1 MEALEVVEET
11 SDDSFPL
18 GFPEV
23 GTWNST
29 HNVAFN
35 DMNLDARM
43 IWLLASLLTTITW
56 VTYITFYNSR
66 VIGMLI
72 TKIANRWFIKGA
84 YFKIGSVALNPLAG
98 KIMFRD
104 FVYITYDYTV
114 RAQDGYFIFR
124 WWRSYVPKDVS
135 EDLSHSDTRLSVQL
149 NGYELHIY
157 NRSDL
162 YDTLEKTFG
171 LEPSLLIPTDV
182 ASNEERNKLKEHH
195 MNLENARQSQRIQNV
210 KNSEAMQATTWRDL
224 IPVIKIDIC
233 SGRFVFGN
241 RLTPTTLSISVEE
254 ARCTYSTKPAVCRLD
269 HFMHFVK
276 AKVENAKVLFC
287 PSPKYTGLIDEPP
300 RYMGEGFVVMM
311 SNQMDLYFYMDEPG
325 VVPEQ
330 PVQIVLPNGD
340 VVEPSPPVWGINAR
354 CLKGTDFSYGPWADR
369 QRDHLYKYFY
379 PSDWKEAEVT
389 PTPQPGE
396 LRSYQSFDVT
406 LCVLNEATID
416 ILFSKEKETN
426 AMHITVGPASYVEVT
441 IPWVTQP
448 DGYTSKIQGQLFHVE
463 ATTSLQYRSLAEFES
478 LEYKVRIHYPTK
490 WNAPQDW
497 NISLSGCKTSAFIVY
512 KHKCFF
518 QDLIEDWANK
528 ARPDILSFVPYTC
541 NFSIRLNEFEILML
555 CNEYNWIDCSSANQ
569 ENNHLAF
576 CGDVFEMSFALPFD
590 DFLPKTVT
598 LKFWIHGEGL
608 DLSLYVP
615 EVSTVRPIVLAID
628 ENARLLTREGKLI
641 RRPELYAKKWRK
653 ICQRSAGWIDCWAVP
668 ILALSIQYV
677 YHPVPPLGP
686 DPQADITTPEKE
698 EILLSPMRIPK
709 VRKSPVSSWQQ
720 PPEQYSNFDPGTL
733 PADHVTV
740 ELEIGSSVLMAY
752 GNVLRNFINLKEN
765 IFGEDQN
772 FTDMEQSNVNTK
784 EPGATQLNPKDQLLA
799 KEKELANKSISETQA
814 PEEKRKPFDPRLYRP
829 LEVMVSVIVHD
840 IQAHVMKNCNDDDPP
855 CPVVLIERFGFEMN
869 KRYHETT
876 LQVLVSPSYLLASDC
891 LQRSQREQ
899 HINQGHLLL
908 SAVQVRGH
916 AMFSNEGCALDE
928 DTLEYSWLVEVQLG
942 KLTGKLTLPQLVN
955 VVTGLE
961 TLILLAIDPEN
972 CLKSPKTVRNCHH
985 GVPSNLCPQ
994 TKEEKKYKCP
1004 SSEDIK
1010 YKMTRVSVD
1019 AVDVYLIE
1027 SGTAL
1032 HAWISPIRLAN
1043 CNLHGQRVK
1052 SGISGLLPSILL
1064 RLFMLHTTNSS
1075 FNTNTTGSNR
1085 SGKVRRAQDQDS
1097 LKSQEAGGS
1106 HHATHGKPG
1115 KRSSNSFS
1123 RRDSRE
1129 DATRKLRDSF
1139 SEAHAKRTPDTAE
1152 LCENWVE
1159 VGCTSLG
1166 PILLE
1171 GASALPIPDHELH
1184 LVQHNFLREHD
1195 AKFKRLWFLWS
1206 HNGSA
1211 LSSGSEISR
1220 CGCIG
1225 GCVFFGS
1232 NRNGQKFFK
1241 PKAQDVHDNY
1251 NIARY
1256 FIINNNKDFGFGE
1269 SILHQGQLV
1278 FHTPPYSLH
1287 CVSLYDTADFN
1298 GKGRLYR
1305 PAGDLRNGSLKKSEL
1320 CSLPDG
1326 TRFKIGASGT
1336 GGVEK
1341 PEMSSRN
1348 KSRESIGS
1356 PNTLERRSKR
1366 YPCSRQT
1373 SVEVPY
1379 ARLLDSPSKKLQ
1391 MQHEAAAGDTGTGNR
1406 RGSDSNRL
1414 RVSPPKTSISD
1425 SRLTG
1430 DILDDDQEIPDEMS
1444 HSAPHSHPLEFE
1456 IADIA
1461 LHSQGLCDHL
1471 PREVQRTISLTSEN
1485 PSEMFFSAE
1494 EDISNVMSQRGSM
1507 KQRNSANSGSVVLS
1521 GKKRFSS
1528 DLSIGAQNENGSHT
1542 LPTYRSDLEIHAP
1555 DGNKT
1560 LPKRPQST
1568 TELNE
1573 DARRIHGLATPIRK
1587 ITNISSRPE
1596 YRHFVHDADSRGSS
1610 SGTPSLSS
1618 NSFISA
1624 MSSQEDVAL
1633 VNLHQQVNR
1642 PIIDSPL
1649 LMASYLNHLSQVK
1662 CFNWNGCS
1670 FPLGPDV
1677 FSTPLFHENEDGG
1690 LTYIGSKML
1699 PHFDLYSCWRE
1710 IKVVPRYENAT
1721 GSNSSAT
1728 FMGGPKSHPWDP
1740 SVLLKEEES
1749 DKTTN
1754 GFDDGEFMS
1763 LQAEGG
1769 AACTSVVARL
1779 KGQLNVFLTPL
1790 LLEGLQRM
1798 VEAAIPTIQSM
1809 HLLSVVN
1816 FIHTSC
1822 IAKVNNDN
1830 ILKRDQSLS
1839 YWSQVHSN
1847 SKRSTTERHLQG
1859 PGDSFLSD
1867 VYEESIS
1874 TKTQGLIVLP
1884 KVSITMLQSSIVEE
1898 VISVAALDNVQDLS
1912 CVSLLT
1918 FYMEGISTKFHL
1930 GKTTRASMHNVY
1942 IQQTVQSGSSHKKG
1956 GIMKGTRA
1964 LLAHLSSQTRP
1975 DNVQGEPIL
1984 IETSE
1989 KQLEEL
1995 VITLDIGRA
2004 HAQLRRLKTEGQS
2017 CAQDSPIIVTAIPEH
2032 KSKVL
2037 FECLK
2042 MPESTGIESIGYIMF
2057 ECGLEGVGVKIVKR
2071 SHFVKSENSKEELA
2085 EMAGAAAGADGGP
2098 ATGGFNLNDLVGQA
2112 DGAGGAGAST
2122 SGDGGAT
2129 SKAEA
2134 AWRLITKKPP
2144 TPKTPKASDNA
2155 TGESSSGDQR
2165 KSTPKPPDE
2174 DVEKGASTANNQ
2186 GAANAQ
2192 KSSGTNSKDGY
2203 DKVLSNVKETDK
2215 TSSCVIELKSVW
2227 FNFAAPPCVPI
2238 TRKIDLTRLDW
2249 NLLSTASPAITAW
2262 MNPSNRLAIKIVAL
2276 MKALHTRQTAGAA
2289 CLMAE
2294 AMDNEK
2300 IQRNPK
2306 IKKSRYANNYTLLSK
2321 TLQEDPSCQLC
2332 YIMQKLV
2339 LDEGVQRIEPIFR
2352 QADVPHL
2359 NTLRQGII
2367 VLSRQWKN
2375 TLYNPILFEHQYK
2388 NKLARPI
2395 NVTFSFPQNEE
2406 EAENDECE
2414 GDVEMGAFAGVGENP
2429 EESENALLLGQTQHH
2444 RTHIENNQYGGLSYG
2459 NHEAGNQGTA
2469 SQRSTSTSPN
2479 IHLPRRGLSKVHSK
2493 ASNYSHGNSSR
2504 SSIQMLPII
2513 SGLVEK
2519 QVPEFEYGALQEGS
2533 LSSTNSVNKYWLD
2546 AGNNKEDFYFWMAKQ
2561 QDNKKK
2567 EHFAAKEHARPAPP
2581 KMAGHSGQTRSGIMQ
2596 DSIKLLDAHLIFEP
2610 LLTCLGVMPQ
2620 QMINKFSNA
2629 DISSLENLGT
2639 NMSLIGT
2646 FDSIRVDIVVSEA
2659 GDKKNSA
2666 QKPAKMSKKSN
2677 GGRASIMMD
2686 TPLFLCER
2694 VGVELEVLKMSDGM
2708 VDQARQNVIYMSRRQ
2723 MKKHTSTVINFSLNV
2738 RFISQQVNMPLLRL
2752 LHQIC
2757 NMYQN
2762 VKDAQNEFHD
2772 QPELSKKSQTK
2783 DECSLA
2789 SEPTDILPFNS
2800 VSERFG
2806 HGENYS
2812 DERYDKFNETM
2823 PTMPARPRP
2832 GGLGPII
2839 QLTPSPNAKNRPQSF
2854 AQKLRSTGKSVK
2866 GKLGY
2871 TNLNE
2876 SSSSPL
2882 RDSPTMSLHEQH
2894 ILKMATESK
2903 ASLNGACATSVSG
2916 DYQNTLTKAGM
2927 PTSMAP
2933 MLETPNCW
2941 KTIYHLLEL
2950 YGTMPETKTVVQRS
2964 SLNEHKSKQAGFAN
2978 DEDDLASAPTPLP
2991 QHREMLL
2998 VDGPSQERTRL
3009 IVFGVAKIHKTRLL
3023 ATLSGLK
3030 LESEITTLN
3039 STATWRKK
3047 ARPVSLECSL
3057 TGQVGRA
3064 MIVLLEGVAPSQQTV
3079 VKVTVGKS
3087 QTLYSSLSK
3096 RGKDKNSGLLSI
3108 GAVNID
3114 IPQHPVALHGM
3125 MTRSSKQ
3132 LSSTLQELRVKRN
3145 SGRSTLRSHTAEEPE
3160 SPFHARHSGGA
3171 SSGAGVASEMRERTV
3186 SGGGGGG
3193 VGGGGAFHQQTQQAA
3208 RRAAH
3213 MAQSKTGTASQHQNG
3228 LLQPLVMQFNVL
3240 LQSLSINAALLPS
3253 LQAQYR
3259 MNHVSSMGVTGQR
3272 AKFVIDLPTH
3282 TLSFNTK
3289 IQNEMNLPSEACIGL
3304 PPVHVLAE
3312 YIPDHRQDHTEN
3324 IEGIVLRQ
3332 GGYVNASAEIGEFE
3346 RCLTTDLLN
3355 HLVFVQKVFM
3365 REINE
3370 VLQKVYGGEKPV
3382 PLWTEESGDSASGV
3396 QESSLK
3402 RILFSINISMKR
3414 IQLTATTPCS
3424 SAVRF
3429 ETGTLE
3435 LQLSNRVKNLGDLS
3449 NRKLFFKAHIDF
3461 NLSLGQI
3468 IRNVIFDEAEP
3479 EFQQYAF
3486 FHTTIGLRNAFQDE
3500 LLNED
3505 KELILLTLKRPLVYV
3520 QPIAVDKAI
3529 LVWLNYKN
3537 AYEYWAEK
3545 RANLCH
3551 EHVQH
3556 SQYGQYSG
3564 AGSAFAQQQPNPQV
3578 FDRVAFGQIASSN
3591 LSTLFLQLTVE
3602 DMGICLPLK
3611 QVNTTTFG
3619 SRSYQDFDAKGAVV
3633 ITLENT
3639 IISACNSGALVS
3651 KGKFQG
3657 LCLRFADDFE
3667 TNLDDWKPNN
3677 GEPIMNVCVVSE
3689 GTFEVCSRTTAA
3701 KKGENAKWLLNVKWQ
3716 MEGVDIH
3723 LDVNIGK
3730 QLSSLGHTLTMLTGF
3745 EEDETQMES
3754 PDSDEGDQSCRDTFV
3769 RRRGD
3774 FDNLPAFV
3782 FDPTIDSKKRSFMM
3796 EKEMAEQLKII
3807 NDLRTL
3813 GASHNT
3819 VAHEERRLQELQAIC
3834 YKYFR
3839 RDMIQK
3845 WKRPSLRRSL
3855 KNYSRSH
3862 SYIGAG
3868 PPGSVGSVG
3877 MPQSLD
3883 NGSYAGRRLDTI
3895 ASNDE
3900 ISSLQ
3905 STPASCHSRS
3915 ASLKQSGG
3923 GGGSV
3928 AGVGRGLNA
3937 LGRVTFTEAMRQTS
3951 LPNADTDTETAD
3963 NELDW
3968 RGDITPS
3975 EIDVDG
3981 TSVEMRRKHG
3991 HNQKQPEPNIDFELD
4006 IKVLVNSGKC
4016 VLHTKDTGEERAQGY
4031 GGSSGAAPASSVKSH
4046 KRERS
4051 IGNDWGSPT
4060 PSRRQRDKSK
4070 LRYNANALLADLTI
4084 FHIPGLDV
4092 KLHYQSRTLAEQL
4105 TGEQQV
4111 PHSRRMGSKR
4121 ATLSAWMTLQSIP
4134 EETIISPHILEFLE
4148 QTLEPI
4154 PARQPS
4160 SVPPTPSHNAGVN
4173 LDILPANY
4181 VTYASFPVDVIVYF
4195 HMQPST
4201 FRFSCLPVSRVECML
4216 QLPSL
4221 DIVFSSKRS
4230 SEEENTGNLGHSGH
4244 PEQPL
4249 PTGGLSVTGCLADFN
4264 VFIFHPY
4271 GGKKTSKET
4280 QFSPLSDSERKDS
4293 LSINVEFVKFHITR
4307 CRKVYIEPLPSSK
4320 RSLDQSRAVIRFSTI
4335 VDIGSASFKYD
4346 MRRLT
4351 EILAF
4356 PKAWYRRRIVRR
4368 LFLGDLSVHQ
4378 QQQQQQQQQGDAST
4392 PVTPTPSED
4401 ASRAKDKMR
4410 LDFDAQPS
4418 QQQLGHFGAVRKLK
4432 NLGKSS
4438 SAESSGTPPS
4448 EKNQITAWETLVL
4461 FAVNFTKLNVQMNI
4475 GNVCGNV
4482 VWLTK
4487 DFRSDGRLSIGSTGY
4502 KNMYA
4507 GIYLGGSALD
4517 AKGGI
4522 VGGSFE
4528 VNKINKRFHIKEEAG
4543 MEPYH
4548 TMGLSFMAMELRLDY
4563 MGTSVL
4569 MTRISSF
4576 SAAMKDEWRTAAQAA
4591 AAPSHGKDQARAL
4604 IFIHGDL
4611 TWDQLQIMI
4620 SKSTTADLLKMYFKL
4635 EEFFTQQFKSSKRVF
4650 SSLEPRLQDRSASI
4664 KRRQQFKK
4672 KAAGNGEL
4680 AAPVQIQG
4688 LIGENTDA
4696 RHHRHW
4702 QKPLA
4707 HAVGL
4712 VVPSLV
4718 TRLPRHGNVLGGTVE
4733 LRGQNISL
4741 ACFHGIN
4748 FKSKSWA
4755 LFSLRSPSINFAT
4768 EARQV
4773 DDEVL
4778 VTQTLTSCLG
4788 QTTEVQ
4794 QQQNHS
4800 MAIVSRIS
4808 RNIIFPPQF
4817 KTLNEWFHYAFA
4829 NSEIDAVDR
4838 FPILEC
4844 EREIASNSI
4853 ERTRASGSSSASKA
4867 QEHNH
4872 NREVI
4877 FALPSL
4883 QLHFKTEHKQGPT
4896 TPEPSENKPE
4906 VLCSFITEFDDHI
4919 FVTVDAD
4926 AFFFLHDLIT
4936 SYVTEKEKVIGAQ
4949 SARAASPNLSQKANL
4964 KPYLTEEILKE
4975 KKAGASNTNLTAHGQ
4990 QMSASKSSLDP
5001 LQGGSHSS
5009 LSSTAANVTGATGTT
5024 TNTTTT
5030 TTTGATAATTSGTG
5044 TGNATATAAS
5054 TSSST
5059 ATATGAT
5066 GSTHDTTDGK
5076 QPPENAP
5083 PSFDLESFVRDWR
5096 HFECQTW
5103 HLEPTVRLLSWA
5115 GKSIEPYGVDY
5126 ILNKLGFSHARTTIP
5141 KWLQRGFMDPLDK
5154 VQALMML
5161 QLLLMVRENKMEQR
5175 DGGSGS
5181 GSGSSKQQNHRPP
5194 TN

>member
-1 MEALEVVEET
+1 MEMVVEE
-11 SDDSFPL
+11 SDNNF
-18 GFPEV
+18 GFPEA
-23 GTWNST
+23 GNWNNTS
-29 HNVAFN
+29 HIPLEN
-35 DMNLDARM
+35 MKIDAPM
-43 IWLLASLLTTITW
+43 IWLLCSLLTSITW

-66 VIGMLI
+66 LVGVFI
-72 TKIANRWFIKGA
+72 TKIVNRWYIKGA

-104 FVYITYDYTV
+104 FVYITFDYSV
-114 RAQDGYFIFR
+114 RVQDGYFIFR

-149 NGYELHIY
+149 NGFELHTY

-162 YDTLEKTFG
+162 YDQLEKTFG
-171 LEPSLLIPTDV
+171 LKPSLLIPTDNLT
-182 ASNEERNKLKEHH
+182 AEERSKLKEHT
-195 MNLENARQSQRIQNV
+195 MNMENARQSKRESV
-210 KNSEAMQATTWRDL
+210 KNSEAMKATTWRDL
-224 IPVIKIDIC
+224 IPVIKMDIC

-254 ARCTYSTKPAVCRLD
+254 AHCTYSTKPAVCRLD
-269 HFMHFVK
+269 NFMHFVK
-276 AKVENAKVLFC
+276 ANIENAKVMFA
-287 PSPKYTGLIDEPP
+287 PSPKYTGLVDEPP

-311 SNQMDLYFYMDEPG
+311 CNQMELYFYMDEPG
-325 VVPEQ
+325 VVPEE
-330 PVQIVLPNGD
+330 PVLIILANGD
-340 VVEPSPPVWGINAR
+340 VVEPSPPVWGINIK

-369 QRDHLYKYFY
+369 QRDHLFKFFY
-379 PSDWKEAEVT
+379 PPDWQEMKVT
-389 PTPQPGE
+389 PTPKPGE

-406 LCVLNEATID
+406 LCVLSEATID
-416 ILFSKEKETN
+416 ILFSKDKETN

-441 IPWVTQP
+441 IPWVTHS

-463 ATTSLQYRSLAEFES
+463 ATTSLQYRSLAELES
-478 LEYKVRIHYPTK
+478 LEYKVRIHYPTR

-497 NISLSGCKTSAFIVY
+497 SIALTGCKATAFIVY

-518 QDLIEDWANK
+518 QDLIEDWASK
-528 ARPDILSFVPYTC
+528 ARPDILAFVPYTC
-541 NFSIRLNEFEILML
+541 KFNILLNEFELLTL

-576 CGDVFEMSFALPFD
+576 CGDVFDMSFALPFD

-615 EVSTVRPIVLAID
+615 EVSSTRPIVLAID
-628 ENARLLTREGKLI
+628 ENARLLTRGGKVKS
-641 RRPELYAKKWRK
+641 RPELYTKKWRK
-653 ICQRSAGWIDCWAVP
+653 ICQRSAGWIDCWTVP
-668 ILALSIQYV
+668 IVALSIQYV

-709 VRKSPVSSWQQ
+709 IRKSPVSNWQK
-720 PPEQYSNFDPGTL
+720 PEQHKFDPATL
-733 PADHVTV
+733 AADQVTV
-740 ELEIGSSVLMAY
+740 ELEIGSSVLMCY
-752 GNVLRNFINLKEN
+752 GNVLRDFINLKEN

-772 FTDMEQSNVNTK
+772 FTDMEQSNVQLK
-784 EPGATQLNPKDQLLA
+784 ESNSTSTTTNPKDQLLS
-799 KEKELANKSISETQA
+799 KEKDMATKSISEVTV
-814 PEEKRKPFDPRLYRP
+814 PEEKQKPFDPRLYRP
-829 LEVMVSVIVHD
+829 LEVIVSLIIHD
-840 IQAHVMKNCNDDDPP
+840 IQAHIMKNCNENDPP

-876 LQVLVSPSYLLASDC
+876 LQVLVSPSYLITSD
-891 LQRSQREQ
+891 LVVRPNRDK

-942 KLTGKLTLPQLVN
+942 KLSGKLTLPQLCN
-955 VVTGLE
+955 VVVGLE
-961 TLILLAIDPEN
+961 TLVLLAVDPEN

-985 GVPSNLCPQ
+985 GVPSNQCPH
-994 TKEEKKYKCP
+994 TKEENKYKCP
-1004 SSEDIK
+1004 SAEDIK
-1010 YKMTRVSVD
+1010 YKMTRVSID

-1032 HAWISPIRLAN
+1032 HAWVSPIRLAN

-1064 RLFMLHTTNSS
+1064 RLFMHNGSSYSNLTNSY
-1075 FNTNTTGSNR
+1075 NTNTTGSNR
-1085 SGKVRRAQDQDS
+1085 SGKMRRSEQDS
-1097 LKSQEAGGS
+1097 IKSEQQQS
-1106 HHATHGKPG
+1106 QHNIGKP

-1123 RRDSRE
+1123 QRRDSRE
-1129 DATRKLRDSF
+1129 ESNRKLRDSF
-1139 SEAHAKRTPDTAE
+1139 SECKRAYETE
-1152 LCENWVE
+1152 FFENWIE

-1171 GASALPIPDHELH
+1171 GASALPIPDHKLH
-1184 LVQHNFLREHD
+1184 IVQHNFLREHD
-1195 AKFKRLWFLWS
+1195 AKYKRLWFLWNANS
-1206 HNGSA
+1206 SNATPA
-1211 LSSGSEISR
+1211 LPPSTGTEISR

-1225 GCVFFGS
+1225 GCAFFGS
-1232 NRNGQKFFK
+1232 NRNGLKFFK
-1241 PKAQDVHDNY
+1241 PSAQDIQDNY

-1256 FIINNNKDFGFGE
+1256 FIINNNKDYGFGE

-1287 CVSLYDTADFN
+1287 SVALHDSADFN
-1298 GKGRLYR
+1298 GKGKHYW
-1305 PAGDLRNGSLKKSEL
+1305 PAVELRNGSLKKSEL
-1320 CSLPDG
+1320 CSKDVGGKL
-1326 TRFKIGASGT
+1326 KIGNAI
-1336 GGVEK
+1336 
-1341 PEMSSRN
+1341 EMPDINGR
-1348 KSRESIGS
+1348 KSRESTGS
-1356 PNTLERRSKR
+1356 PNTLERRNKR
-1366 YPCSRQT
+1366 YSYSTASRQT

-1379 ARLLDSPSKKLQ
+1379 ARLLDSPSKKVLRQDSNESQLQ
-1391 MQHEAAAGDTGTGNR
+1391 VAFR
-1406 RGSDSNRL
+1406 RGSDTTKSQSQNNTL

-1430 DILDDDQEIPDEMS
+1430 EADVEDELEIPDEMS

-1456 IADIA
+1456 IADLPLQTQLSNETA
-1461 LHSQGLCDHL
+1461 LTNGGDHL
-1471 PREVQRTISLTSEN
+1471 TREVQRTISLTSEN

-1494 EDISNVMSQRGSM
+1494 EDISNVMSQGGSI
-1507 KQRNSANSGSVVLS
+1507 KNRNGSIILS

-1528 DLSIGAQNENGSHT
+1528 DLSIGAQNENAGLT
-1542 LPTYRSDLEIHAP
+1542 LSTYRSDLEIHAP
-1555 DGNKT
+1555 ESKT

-1573 DARRIHGLATPIRK
+1573 DVRRIHGLATPIRK
-1587 ITNISSRPE
+1587 LTNISSRPE
-1596 YRHFVHDADSRGSS
+1596 YRHFIHDVDSRGSS

-1662 CFNWNGCS
+1662 CFNWTACA
-1670 FPLGPDV
+1670 FPSGPDV
-1677 FSTPLFHENEDGG
+1677 FSTPMFHENEDGG
-1690 LTYIGSKML
+1690 LTYIGSKMV
-1699 PHFDLYSCWRE
+1699 PHFDLYACWRE
-1710 IKVVPRYENAT
+1710 IKVVPRYENTT

-1763 LQAEGG
+1763 LQAEG

-1779 KGQLNVFLTPL
+1779 KGQVNVFLTPL
-1790 LLEGLQRM
+1790 MLEGLQRM
-1798 VEAAIPTIQSM
+1798 VEASIPTISSL

-1816 FIHTSC
+1816 HIHASC
-1822 IAKVNNDN
+1822 IAKVQNDN

-1847 SKRSTTERHLQG
+1847 SKRSTTERNLQG

-1884 KVSITMLQSSIVEE
+1884 KVSITMLQSSIIEE

-1918 FYMEGISTKFHL
+1918 FYIEGVSTKFHL

-1942 IQQTVQSGSSHKKG
+1942 IQQTVQSGNSHKKG

-1975 DNVQGEPIL
+1975 DNIQGEPIL

-1995 VITLDIGRA
+1995 VITLDVGRA
-2004 HAQLRRLKTEGQS
+2004 HAQLRRLKTESS
-2017 CAQDSPIIVTAIPEH
+2017 CVQESPIIVTAIPEH

-2037 FECLK
+2037 FELVK
-2042 MPESTGIESIGYIMF
+2042 MPESTGGVDGVGYIMF

-2071 SHFVKSENSKEELA
+2071 SHFEKSENTKEELA
-2085 EMAGAAAGADGGP
+2085 EIAES
-2098 ATGGFNLNDLVGQA
+2098 ATEAVGIVRGVNISDLVG
-2112 DGAGGAGAST
+2112 GASADI
-2122 SGDGGAT
+2122 SAT

-2144 TPKTPKASDNA
+2144 TPKTPKEKFQTAL
-2155 TGESSSGDQR
+2155 ESIIVPERTESMSENR
-2165 KSTPKPPDE
+2165 KSTTKPQVDE
-2174 DVEKGASTANNQ
+2174 EQEKGKNN
-2186 GAANAQ
+2186 GKEPFEQ
-2192 KSSGTNSKDGY
+2192 KTP
-2203 DKVLSNVKETDK
+2203 NVKETEK
-2215 TSSCVIELKSVW
+2215 NSSCVIELKSVW

-2262 MNPSNRLAIKIVAL
+2262 MNPSNRLAIKIVSL
-2276 MKALHTRQTAGAA
+2276 MRALHTRQTAIAA
-2289 CLMAE
+2289 CLMAD
-2294 AMDNEK
+2294 ALDNDK
-2300 IQRNPK
+2300 IKRSPK

-2339 LDEGVQRIEPIFR
+2339 LDEGVQKVEQIFK
-2352 QADVPHL
+2352 QSDVPHL
-2359 NTLRQGII
+2359 NTLRQGVI

-2395 NVTFSFPQNEE
+2395 NVTFSFPQQEE
-2406 EAENDECE
+2406 ECDDAECE
-2414 GDVEMGAFAGVGENP
+2414 GEADMGAYAGVGDNP

-2444 RTHIENNQYGGLSYG
+2444 RNHIDTSQFGMGFAN
-2459 NHEAGNQGTA
+2459 EASLHGA
-2469 SQRSTSTSPN
+2469 AQRSNSTSPN
-2479 IHLPRRGLSKVHSK
+2479 IHSTRKGKALSKC
-2493 ASNYSHGNSSR
+2493 SNISHGNSSR

-2533 LSSTNSVNKYWLD
+2533 LSSSNSVNKFWL
-2546 AGNNKEDFYFWMAKQ
+2546 GPENQKEDLYFWMAKQ
-2561 QDNKKK
+2561 QENKKK
-2567 EHFAAKEHARPAPP
+2567 DNSVEKEIIRPAPVKVP
-2581 KMAGHSGQTRSGIMQ
+2581 GVGHTRGGILQ

-2620 QMINKFSNA
+2620 QMINKFANA
-2629 DISSLENLGT
+2629 DISSLENFGT
-2639 NMSLIGT
+2639 NLSLIGT

-2659 GDKKNSA
+2659 GDKKNKCS
-2666 QKPAKMSKKSN
+2666 KLNKKSN
-2677 GGRASIMMD
+2677 GTGRQTIMMD

-2694 VGVELEVLKMSDGM
+2694 VGVELEVLKKSDGM

-2723 MKKHTSTVINFSLNV
+2723 LKKHTSTVINLSLNI
-2738 RFISQQVNMPLLRL
+2738 RYISQQVNMPLLRL
-2752 LHQIC
+2752 LHQIT

-2762 VKDAQNEFHD
+2762 VKEAQNEFHQ
-2772 QPELSKKSQTK
+2772 QPDLTRRSHAK

-2789 SEPTDILPFNS
+2789 SEPNDIAPFGS
-2800 VSERFG
+2800 VSDRFA
-2806 HGENYS
+2806 HAENSS
-2812 DERYDKFNETM
+2812 DERYDKFNEMISMTH
-2823 PTMPARPRP
+2823 PIGGRVRPS
-2832 GGLGPII
+2832 GIGPLI
-2839 QLTPSPNAKNRPQSF
+2839 QLTPSPNARNRPSSF

-2876 SSSSPL
+2876 ANSSPL
-2882 RDSPTMSLHEQH
+2882 RDSPTTSVGEQH
-2894 ILKMATESK
+2894 MFKLSLESK

-2916 DYQNTLTKAGM
+2916 DYNTITKNGFSDIQ
-2927 PTSMAP
+2927 P
-2933 MLETPNCW
+2933 LLQTPNCW
-2941 KTIYHLLEL
+2941 KTIYNLLEL
-2950 YGTMPETKTVVQRS
+2950 YGTMPETKTVQRS
-2964 SLNEHKSKQAGFAN
+2964 SMSNEAHDAAKYGVKKTPVGGYMRQDTRN
-2978 DEDDLASAPTPLP
+2978 DEDDATSAPTPLP
-2991 QHREMLL
+2991 QHREL
-2998 VDGPSQERTRL
+2998 VETLSQEKTRL
-3009 IVFGVAKIHKTRLL
+3009 VVFGVAKIHKTRLM

-3030 LESEITTLN
+3030 LEAEITTLN
-3039 STATWRKK
+3039 GSATWRKK

-3057 TGQVGRA
+3057 TGQVGRT
-3064 MIVLLEGVAPSQQTV
+3064 MIVLLEGVAPNQQTV
-3079 VKVTVGKS
+3079 VKVTVGKC
-3087 QTLYSSLSK
+3087 QTLYSSLTK

-3108 GAVNID
+3108 GPVNIE

-3132 LSSTLQELRVKRN
+3132 LSSTLQELRVGRN
-3145 SGRSTLRSHTAEEPE
+3145 SGRSASRTHNPDEPE
-3160 SPFHARHSGGA
+3160 SPYHS
-3171 SSGAGVASEMRERTV
+3171 
-3186 SGGGGGG
+3186 
-3193 VGGGGAFHQQTQQAA
+3193 
-3208 RRAAH
+3208 RAASKNVDAKEKTQPQQQPKKKH
-3213 MAQSKTGTASQHQNG
+3213 VPPHKVPAQQNG
-3228 LLQPLVMQFNVL
+3228 LLQPLVMQFNIL
-3240 LQSLSINAALLPS
+3240 LHSLSINAALLPS

-3259 MNHVSSMGVTGQR
+3259 MNCVSSTGVTGNR

-3289 IQNEMNLPSEACIGL
+3289 IQNEMNLPSEACIAL
-3304 PPVHVLAE
+3304 PPVHVSAE
-3312 YIPDHRQDHTEN
+3312 YIPEHRQEETERV
-3324 IEGIVLRQ
+3324 EGIILRR

-3382 PLWTEESGDSASGV
+3382 PLWSEDSVDTASV

-3435 LQLSNRVKNLGDLS
+3435 LHLSNRVKNLGEGND
-3449 NRKLFFKAHIDF
+3449 RKMFGKAHIDF

-3505 KELILLTLKRPLVYV
+3505 KELVLLKLKRPLLYI

-3545 RANLCH
+3545 RANLSY
-3551 EHVQH
+3551 EN
-3556 SQYGQYSG
+3556 SQT
-3564 AGSAFAQQQPNPQV
+3564 
-3578 FDRVAFGQIASSN
+3578 FDRVAFGQISNIAASN

-3602 DMGICLPLK
+3602 DMGICVPLN
-3611 QVNTTTFG
+3611 QPANPWST
-3619 SRSYQDFDAKGAVV
+3619 RSFHDFESKGAVV

-3639 IISACNSGALVS
+3639 IISACNSGSLVS

-3667 TNLDDWKPNN
+3667 TTLDDWKPNAN
-3677 GEPIMNVCVVSE
+3677 EPIMNVCVVSE
-3689 GTFEVCSRTTAA
+3689 GTYEVCSRTTAA
-3701 KKGENAKWLLNVKWQ
+3701 KKMENAKWLLNVKWQ

-3723 LDVNIGK
+3723 LDINIGK

-3745 EEDETQMES
+3745 EEDDTNMES
-3754 PDSDEGDQSCRDTFV
+3754 PDSDEGDHSCRDTYV
-3769 RRRGD
+3769 RRRE
-3774 FDNLPAFV
+3774 FDNLPSFV

-3845 WKRPSLRRSL
+3845 WKRPSLRRPMKTS
-3855 KNYSRSH
+3855 SRSY
-3862 SYIGAG
+3862 SFIGSSGNREPADDSLMPG
-3868 PPGSVGSVG
+3868 P
-3877 MPQSLD
+3877 
-3883 NGSYAGRRLDTI
+3883 YTGRRLDPI

-3905 STPASCHSRS
+3905 STPVSGHSRS
-3915 ASLKQSGG
+3915 ASLKTCP
-3923 GGGSV
+3923 
-3928 AGVGRGLNA
+3928 AN
-3937 LGRVTFTEAMRQTS
+3937 RVTFSESMRQTS
-3951 LPNADTDTETAD
+3951 LPNADTDSED
-3963 NELDW
+3963 IDW
-3968 RGDITPS
+3968 RTQEGHGESTPS
-3975 EIDVDG
+3975 EMDIDG
-3981 TSVEMRRKHG
+3981 TSVEMRKKHG
-3991 HNQKQPEPNIDFELD
+3991 YPQKQQEPNIDFELD

-4016 VLHTKDTGEERAQGY
+4016 VLHTKESTEDRLVL
-4031 GGSSGAAPASSVKSH
+4031 SGPTTVKTH

-4051 IGNDWGSPT
+4051 LGNDWGSPT

-4070 LRYNANALLADLTI
+4070 LRYNTSSNAMLSDLTI

-4092 KLHYQSRTLAEQL
+4092 KLHYQSRTMNDLADN
-4105 TGEQQV
+4105 TRSVSGESH
-4111 PHSRRMGSKR
+4111 HSTARRMGSKR
-4121 ATLSAWMTLQSIP
+4121 ASLFAWMTLQSIP

-4154 PARQPS
+4154 PTK
-4160 SVPPTPSHNAGVN
+4160 VPDLGGAQTPSANPVN
-4173 LDILPANY
+4173 LDILPTNY

-4230 SEEENTGNLGHSGH
+4230 GDEEPAQQEHALDKTTV
-4244 PEQPL
+4244 EKDKM

-4264 VFIFHPY
+4264 VYIFHPY
-4271 GGKKTSKET
+4271 GGKKTNVKEA

-4293 LSINVEFVKFHITR
+4293 LSINVEFVKFQLTR
-4307 CRKVYIEPLPSSK
+4307 CRKVYVEPAVMSK
-4320 RSLDQSRAVIRFSTI
+4320 RAVDQSRAVIRFSTI

-4368 LFLGDLSVHQ
+4368 LFLGDLSMQHMA
-4378 QQQQQQQQQGDAST
+4378 GTEPATPTGTPSTPRDASGSSGACKIPGYECAKS
-4392 PVTPTPSED
+4392 PVE
-4401 ASRAKDKMR
+4401 AFYGKDKMR
-4410 LDFDAQPS
+4410 LDFDSQTSP
-4418 QQQLGHFGAVRKLK
+4418 QQQSSHTGAVRKLRS
-4432 NLGKSS
+4432 LGKSS
-4438 SAESSGTPPS
+4438 SADSSSTPPS

-4461 FAVNFTKLNVQMNI
+4461 FAVNFTKLNVQMNM
-4475 GNVCGNV
+4475 GNVMGNV

-4487 DFRSDGRLSIGSTGY
+4487 DFQSDGRLSIGSTGY
-4502 KNMYA
+4502 KNMYI
-4507 GIYLGGSALD
+4507 GIYLGGSSLD

-4528 VNKINKRFHIKEEAG
+4528 VNKINTRFHIKEESG
-4543 MEPYH
+4543 VEPYH
-4548 TMGLSFMAMELRLDY
+4548 TIRLSFMALELRLDY

-4576 SAAMKDEWRTAAQAA
+4576 SAAMKDEWKTSINALTTTDYGGSAVTVGVHTTK
-4591 AAPSHGKDQARAL
+4591 PRAI

-4611 TWDQLQIMI
+4611 SWDQLQIMI
-4620 SKSTTADLLKMYFKL
+4620 SKSTTADLLKMYYKL

-4650 SSLEPRLQDRSASI
+4650 SSLEPRLHERNASM
-4664 KRRQQFKK
+4664 KRRQNRDKK
-4672 KAAGNGEL
+4672 KATTNG
-4680 AAPVQIQG
+4680 AADPVAAN
-4688 LIGENTDA
+4688 LPDLSNTDA

-4702 QKPLA
+4702 QKPLEQA
-4707 HAVGL
+4707 IGL
-4712 VVPSLV
+4712 VVPTLV
-4718 TRLPRHGNVLGGTVE
+4718 TRLPRNGNVLGGTVE
-4733 LRGQNISL
+4733 LHGNNISL

-4755 LFSLRSPSINFAT
+4755 LFSLKSPSINFAT
-4768 EARQV
+4768 EAHQAQDTHDV
-4773 DDEVL
+4773 F

-4794 QQQNHS
+4794 QQNHS
-4800 MAIVSRIS
+4800 MAIVSRIT

-4829 NSEIDAVDR
+4829 NSEIDSVDR
-4838 FPILEC
+4838 FPILERD
-4844 EREIASNSI
+4844 REIASNSI
-4853 ERTRASGSSSASKA
+4853 ERTRAAGASASSSSKT

-4883 QLHFKTEHKQGPT
+4883 QLNFKTEHRQGAS
-4896 TPEPSENKPE
+4896 TPEPTETKPE

-4936 SYVTEKEKVIGAQ
+4936 SYVKEKEKVIGAQ
-4949 SARAASPNLSQKANL
+4949 SVRAASPNLSQNLRSQL
-4964 KPYLTEEILKE
+4964 KPYVTDEILKDAN
-4975 KKAGASNTNLTAHGQ
+4975 KASSSSNSGINSATNLAASSNTSINISNNTLDQ
-4990 QMSASKSSLDP
+4990 SSL
-5001 LQGGSHSS
+5001 HSIS
-5009 LSSTAANVTGATGTT
+5009 NSKTNVAAAFCVDTKDAATFASTSPSTSTAAAVGGL
-5024 TNTTTT
+5024 
-5030 TTTGATAATTSGTG
+5030 TSP
-5044 TGNATATAAS
+5044 TGNTS
-5054 TSSST
+5054 TS
-5059 ATATGAT
+5059 
-5066 GSTHDTTDGK
+5066 
-5076 QPPENAP
+5076 NAANGGGGTNGNP
-5083 PSFDLESFVRDWR
+5083 IDLESFVRDWR

-5115 GKSIEPYGVDY
+5115 GKSIEPYGIDY
-5126 ILNKLGFSHARTTIP
+5126 ILNKLGFAHARTTIP

-5161 QLLLMVRENKMEQR
+5161 QLLTMVRENKV
-5175 DGGSGS
+5175 DNAPKSK
-5181 GSGSSKQQNHRPP
+5181 SSK
-5194 TN
+5194 

>member
-1 MEALEVVEET
+1 MEEVEET
-11 SDDSFPL
+11 SDNGFPL
-18 GFPEV
+18 GFPDV
-23 GTWNST
+23 GNWNRT
-29 HNVAFN
+29 HNVPLEN
-35 DMNLDARM
+35 MKIDAPM
-43 IWLLASLLTTITW
+43 IWLICSLLTTITW
-56 VTYITFYNSR
+56 VTYNNFYNSR
-66 VIGMLI
+66 LVGMLI

-104 FVYITYDYTV
+104 FVYITFDYTMRV
-114 RAQDGYFIFR
+114 QDGYFIFR
-124 WWRSYVPKDVS
+124 WWRSYMPKDVS

-162 YDTLEKTFG
+162 YDKLEKTFG
-171 LEPSLLIPTDV
+171 LEPSLLIPNDV
-182 ASNEERNKLKEHH
+182 LSTEERNKLREHN
-195 MNLENARQSQRIQNV
+195 MNMENARQSQRVNAV

-224 IPVIKIDIC
+224 IPVIKIDIS

-241 RLTPTTLSISVEE
+241 RLTPTTLSISMEE
-254 ARCTYSTKPAVCRLD
+254 AHCTYSTKPAVCQLD

-276 AKVENAKVLFC
+276 ARVENAKVLFC

-325 VVPEQ
+325 VVPEV
-330 PVQIVLPNGD
+330 PVQIVLANGD
-340 VVEPSPPVWGINAR
+340 VVEPSPPVWGINAH

-369 QRDHLYKYFY
+369 QRDHLYRYFY

-426 AMHITVGPASYVEVT
+426 AMHINVGPASYVEVT
-441 IPWVTQP
+441 IPWVTLA

-463 ATTSLQYRSLAEFES
+463 ATTSLQFRSLAEFES

-497 NISLSGCKTSAFIVY
+497 NISLAGCKTSAFIVY

-541 NFSIRLNEFEILML
+541 NFNIRLHEFEILML

-615 EVSTVRPIVLAID
+615 EVSSVRPIVLAID

-641 RRPELYAKKWRK
+641 RRPELYTKKWRK

-709 VRKSPVSSWQQ
+709 VRKSPVSNNWQQ
-720 PPEQYSNFDPGTL
+720 SLPEQHIKFDPGTL

-752 GNVLRNFINLKEN
+752 GNVLRNFISLKEN
-765 IFGEDQN
+765 IFGEDQS
-772 FTDMEQSNVNTK
+772 FTDMEQSNVNLK
-784 EPGATQLNPKDQLLA
+784 EPNATPNPKDQLLA
-799 KEKELANKSISETQA
+799 KEKELANKSISETTA

-840 IQAHVMKNCNDDDPP
+840 IQAHVMKNCNPDDPP

-876 LQVLVSPSYLLASDC
+876 LQVLVSPSYLLTSDT
-891 LQRSQREQ
+891 LQRQRRDQ
-899 HINQGHLLL
+899 HIHQGHLML

-994 TKEEKKYKCP
+994 TKEENKYKCP

-1064 RLFMLHTTNSS
+1064 RLFMLHAGNAPNSS
-1075 FNTNTTGSNR
+1075 YNTNTTGSNR
-1085 SGKVRRAQDQDS
+1085 SGKLRRADQDS
-1097 LKSQEAGGS
+1097 LKSQDAPSSS
-1106 HHATHGKPG
+1106 HYAHKPTS

-1123 RRDSRE
+1123 QRRDSRE
-1129 DATRKLRDSF
+1129 EGARSKLRDNCPDPH
-1139 SEAHAKRTPDTAE
+1139 AAKRTPDVAE
-1152 LCENWVE
+1152 LSENWVE

-1206 HNGSA
+1206 NNGSA
-1211 LSSGSEISR
+1211 LSSSTEISR

-1225 GCVFFGS
+1225 GCAFFGS

-1241 PKAQDVHDNY
+1241 PTAQDVNDNY

-1287 CVSLYDTADFN
+1287 CVSLYDSVDFN
-1298 GKGRLYR
+1298 GKGKLYR
-1305 PAGDLRNGSLKKSEL
+1305 PAVELRNGSLKKSEL
-1320 CSLPDG
+1320 CALPDG
-1326 TRFKIGASGT
+1326 AKFKIG
-1336 GGVEK
+1336 GGVIEK
-1341 PEMSSRN
+1341 PELSSTRN

-1366 YPCSRQT
+1366 YTCTRQT

-1391 MQHEAAAGDTGTGNR
+1391 LQHDSVDGGNASSHR
-1406 RGSDSNRL
+1406 RGSDSHRL

-1430 DILDDDQEIPDEMS
+1430 EVAIDDDHEMPDEMS

-1461 LHSQGLCDHL
+1461 LHAGDQL

-1507 KQRNSANSGSVVLS
+1507 KQRSGNGSIILS

-1555 DGNKT
+1555 ESNKT

-1568 TELNE
+1568 TEL
-1573 DARRIHGLATPIRK
+1573 
-1587 ITNISSRPE
+1587 
-1596 YRHFVHDADSRGSS
+1596 ADSRGSS

-1710 IKVVPRYENAT
+1710 IKVVPRYENST

-1779 KGQLNVFLTPL
+1779 KGQMNVFLTPL

-1816 FIHTSC
+1816 FIHASC
-1822 IAKVNNDN
+1822 IAKVKNDN

-1898 VISVAALDNVQDLS
+1898 IISVAALDNVQDLS

-1942 IQQTVQSGSSHKKG
+1942 IQQAVQSGSSHKKG

-2017 CAQDSPIIVTAIPEH
+2017 CAPETPVIVTAIPEH

-2057 ECGLEGVGVKIVKR
+2057 ECGLEGVGMKIVKR
-2071 SHFVKSENSKEELA
+2071 SHFEKSENSKEELA
-2085 EMAGAAAGADGGP
+2085 EMTAGAEGVT
-2098 ATGGFNLNDLVGQA
+2098 ATGGGFNLNELVVASGNTSNEAAATSA
-2112 DGAGGAGAST
+2112 DGT
-2122 SGDGGAT
+2122 GAT

-2144 TPKTPKASDNA
+2144 TPKTPKEKFQHTPEA
-2155 TGESSSGDQR
+2155 TDSSAPGAA
-2165 KSTPKPPDE
+2165 KPPPDE
-2174 DVEKGASTANNQ
+2174 DVEKGVGSGGLNS
-2186 GAANAQ
+2186 GAQ
-2192 KSSGTNSKDGY
+2192 KPNSAGKDAKDGY
-2203 DKVLSNVKETDK
+2203 DKALSNVKGTDK

-2276 MKALHTRQTAGAA
+2276 LKALHTRQTAVAA
-2289 CLMAE
+2289 CLMAD
-2294 AMDNEK
+2294 AMENEK
-2300 IQRNPK
+2300 IKRNPK

-2339 LDEGVQRIEPIFR
+2339 LDEGVQRTEQIFKHGE
-2352 QADVPHL
+2352 VPHL

-2406 EAENDECE
+2406 ECEADECE
-2414 GDVEMGAFAGVGENP
+2414 GDVEMGAYAGVGEHP
-2429 EESENALLLGQTQHH
+2429 EE
-2444 RTHIENNQYGGLSYG
+2444 NNSQYGGMSYG
-2459 NHEAGNQGTA
+2459 HEAAHQGPA

-2479 IHLPRRGLSKVHSK
+2479 IHHTRRGLSKVHSK

-2513 SGLVEK
+2513 SNLVEK
-2519 QVPEFEYGALQEGS
+2519 QMPEFEYGALQEGS
-2533 LSSTNSVNKYWLD
+2533 LSSTNSVNKFWLG
-2546 AGNNKEDFYFWMAKQ
+2546 AENHKEDLYFWMAKQ
-2561 QDNKKK
+2561 QDNNKKK
-2567 EHFAAKEHARPAPP
+2567 DHSAEKEHARPVPP
-2581 KMAGHSGQTRSGIMQ
+2581 KMPGQTHTRSGIMQ

-2629 DISSLENLGT
+2629 DISSLENFGT
-2639 NMSLIGT
+2639 NLSLIGT

-2659 GDKKNSA
+2659 GDKKNNTNT
-2666 QKPAKMSKKSN
+2666 KPAKLNKKTN

-2723 MKKHTSTVINFSLNV
+2723 LKKHTSTVVNFSLNV

-2762 VKDAQNEFHD
+2762 VKDAQNEFHE

-2789 SEPTDILPFNS
+2789 SEPTDLLPFAS
-2800 VSERFG
+2800 VAERFG
-2806 HGENYS
+2806 HGESFS

-2823 PTMPARPRP
+2823 PTMPTTRGR
-2832 GGLGPII
+2832 GSGLAPII

-2882 RDSPTMSLHEQH
+2882 RDSPTLSLHDQN
-2894 ILKMATESK
+2894 ILKMSTESK
-2903 ASLNGACATSVSG
+2903 ASLNGGCATSVSG
-2916 DYQNTLTKAGM
+2916 DYNNTLTKSG
-2927 PTSMAP
+2927 MAP
-2933 MLETPNCW
+2933 MPPLLETPNCW

-2964 SLNEHKSKQAGFAN
+2964 SLNEHKKPATTFGNN
-2978 DEDDLASAPTPLP
+2978 DDDDNLTIAPTPLP
-2991 QHREMLL
+2991 QHRDMHLL
-2998 VDGPSQERTRL
+2998 DGVPQERTRL

-3160 SPFHARHSGGA
+3160 SPFHARNSGGA
-3171 SSGAGVASEMRERTV
+3171 GSGVGTASEMRERTV
-3186 SGGGGGG
+3186 SGG
-3193 VGGGGAFHQQTQQAA
+3193 AQQQPQMAA
-3208 RRAAH
+3208 RRAARL
-3213 MAQSKTGTASQHQNG
+3213 AQTKPATANQNG

-3312 YIPDHRQDHTEN
+3312 YIPDNRQEHTET

-3382 PLWTEESGDSASGV
+3382 PLWTEESGDSASV
-3396 QESSLK
+3396 QESTLK

-3545 RANLCH
+3545 RANLCYDH
-3551 EHVQH
+3551 TPHTTQ
-3556 SQYGQYSG
+3556 
-3564 AGSAFAQQQPNPQV
+3564 QV

-3611 QVNTTTFG
+3611 QVNTVSYG
-3619 SRSYQDFDAKGAVV
+3619 SRSYHQDFDAKGAVV

-3639 IISACNSGALVS
+3639 IISACNSGSLVS

-3667 TNLDDWKPNN
+3667 TNLDDWKPSSV
-3677 GEPIMNVCVVSE
+3677 EPIMNVCVVSE

-3754 PDSDEGDQSCRDTFV
+3754 PDSDEGDQSCRDTYV
-3769 RRRGD
+3769 RRRGE

-3819 VAHEERRLQELQAIC
+3819 VAHEERRLQELQAVC

-3862 SYIGAG
+3862 SYIGSGGVAG
-3868 PPGSVGSVG
+3868 VSGVAVG
-3877 MPQSLD
+3877 MTARELPLD
-3883 NGSYAGRRLDTI
+3883 NGNHGYAGRRLDTI

-3915 ASLKQSGG
+3915 ASLKT
-3923 GGGSV
+3923 
-3928 AGVGRGLNA
+3928 GV
-3937 LGRVTFTEAMRQTS
+3937 GRVTFTDAMRQTS

-3968 RGDITPS
+3968 RAAGGHGDCTPS

-3981 TSVEMRRKHG
+3981 TSVEMRRKHA
-3991 HNQKQPEPNIDFELD
+3991 HALKQQPEPNIDFELD
-4006 IKVLVNSGKC
+4006 VKVLVNSGKC
-4016 VLHTKDTGEERAQGY
+4016 VLHTKENNSGEERAGY
-4031 GGSSGAAPASSVKSH
+4031 TGASGAAASSVKSH

-4070 LRYNANALLADLTI
+4070 LRYNANAHNNALLADLTI

-4092 KLHYQSRTLAEQL
+4092 KLHYQSRTLPEPQELQHTPL
-4105 TGEQQV
+4105 TGGSATSFG
-4111 PHSRRMGSKR
+4111 HMRRLGNKR

-4154 PARQPS
+4154 PTRQANNN
-4160 SVPPTPSHNAGVN
+4160 SVPVTPSHQAAVN

-4181 VTYASFPVDVIVYF
+4181 ATYASFPVDVIVYF

-4230 SEEENTGNLGHSGH
+4230 GDEEQQQQQQQHNSQSHA
-4244 PEQPL
+4244 EQPL

-4264 VFIFHPY
+4264 VYIFHPY

-4320 RSLDQSRAVIRFSTI
+4320 RALDQSRAVIRFSTI

-4378 QQQQQQQQQGDAST
+4378 QQQQQQQQSGCET
-4392 PVTPTPSED
+4392 PTGVPPATPTPSEGR
-4401 ASRAKDKMR
+4401 SKDKLR
-4410 LDFDAQPS
+4410 LDFDNQPQS
-4418 QQQLGHFGAVRKLK
+4418 ATPPAMQPLGHYGAVRKLK
-4432 NLGKSS
+4432 SLGKSS

-4448 EKNQITAWETLVL
+4448 EKNQITAWETLVI

-4548 TMGLSFMAMELRLDY
+4548 TLGLSFMALELRLDY

-4569 MTRISSF
+4569 MTRISTF
-4576 SAAMKDEWRTAAQAA
+4576 AAAMKDEWRTAAQAA
-4591 AAPSHGKDQARAL
+4591 ACGKDQPRAL

-4611 TWDQLQIMI
+4611 SWDQLQIMI
-4620 SKSTTADLLKMYFKL
+4620 SKSTTADLMKMYFKL

-4650 SSLEPRLQDRSASI
+4650 SSLEPRLQDRTASI
-4664 KRRQQFKK
+4664 KRRQQLKK
-4672 KAAGNGEL
+4672 KPNGEL
-4680 AAPVQIQG
+4680 PTAAGAGTAATGATVGNIYG
-4688 LIGENTDA
+4688 VDNTDA

-4707 HAVGL
+4707 QAIGL

-4748 FKSKSWA
+4748 FKSKAWA
-4755 LFSLRSPSINFAT
+4755 LFSLKSPSINFAT
-4768 EARQV
+4768 EARQLE
-4773 DDEVL
+4773 DTSEVL

-4800 MAIVSRIS
+4800 MAIVSRIT

-4838 FPILEC
+4838 FPMLEC

-4853 ERTRASGSSSASKA
+4853 ERTRASGSSSAAKS

-4896 TPEPSENKPE
+4896 TPEPSGKLTLYKSQHSLLTLLLLTESKPE

-4936 SYVTEKEKVIGAQ
+4936 SYVTEKEKVLGAQ
-4949 SARAASPNLSQKANL
+4949 SARAASPNLSQKTNL
-4964 KPYLTEEILKE
+4964 KPYLTDDLLKE
-4975 KKAGASNTNLTAHGQ
+4975 KKSASNTNLTVQGT
-4990 QMSASKSSLDP
+4990 QMSGSKSSLEP
-5001 LQGGSHSS
+5001 LQGGSHTS
-5009 LSSTAANVTGATGTT
+5009 LANATNSG
-5024 TNTTTT
+5024 TTTT
-5030 TTTGATAATTSGTG
+5030 TMTTGTTIANTSTTTTTASATT
-5044 TGNATATAAS
+5044 ATTPS
-5054 TSSST
+5054 TST
-5059 ATATGAT
+5059 ANTTAGDVKDGGAQAKA
-5066 GSTHDTTDGK
+5066 GAGADGTA
-5076 QPPENAP
+5076 QL
-5083 PSFDLESFVRDWR
+5083 PSFDIESFVRDWR

-5154 VQALMML
+5154 VEALIML
-5161 QLLLMVRENKMEQR
+5161 QLLLMVRENKS
-5175 DGGSGS
+5175 DPGN
-5181 GSGSSKQQNHRPP
+5181 SKQQQQNHRPSA
-5194 TN
+5194 N

>member
-1 MEALEVVEET
+1 MDLKEDGR
-11 SDDSFPL
+11 SDFGDSI
-18 GFPEV
+18 GFPE
-23 GTWNST
+23 GTYNT
-29 HNVAFN
+29 TGGIPLEN
-35 DMNLDARM
+35 MKIDAPM
-43 IWLLASLLTTITW
+43 IWLLCSLLTSITW

-66 VIGMLI
+66 LIGMLI

-104 FVYITYDYTV
+104 FVYITYDYSA
-114 RAQDGYFIFR
+114 RIQDGYFIFR

-149 NGYELHIY
+149 NGSELHIY

-162 YDTLEKTFG
+162 YDELERTFG
-171 LEPSLLIPTDV
+171 LKPSLLIPTD
-182 ASNEERNKLKEHH
+182 SLSTEERSKLKEHT
-195 MNLENARQSQRIQNV
+195 MNMENARHSKHQSV
-210 KNSEAMQATTWRDL
+210 KHSEAMKATTWRDL
-224 IPVIKIDIC
+224 IPVIKLDIC

-241 RLTPTTLSISVEE
+241 RLTPTTLSISMEE
-254 ARCTYSTKPAVCRLD
+254 AHCTYSTKPAVCRLD

-276 AKVENAKVLFC
+276 ANVENAKVMFA
-287 PSPKYTGLIDEPP
+287 PSPKYTGLVDEPP

-325 VVPEQ
+325 VVPEE
-330 PVQIVLPNGD
+330 PVHIILANGD
-340 VVEPSPPVWGINAR
+340 KVEPLPPVLGIDIK

-369 QRDHLYKYFY
+369 QRDHLFNFFY
-379 PSDWKEAEVT
+379 PPDWKEMQVT
-389 PTPQPGE
+389 ATPKPGE

-441 IPWVTQP
+441 IPWVTLS

-497 NISLSGCKTSAFIVY
+497 SIALTGCKATAYIVY

-518 QDLIEDWANK
+518 QDLIEDWASK
-528 ARPDILSFVPYTC
+528 ARPDILTFVPYTC
-541 NFSIRLNEFEILML
+541 KFNILLNEFEILTL

-576 CGDVFEMSFALPFD
+576 CGDVFDMSFALPFD

-615 EVSTVRPIVLAID
+615 EVSSTKPIVLAID
-628 ENARLLTREGKLI
+628 ENARLLTRGGKVKT
-641 RRPELYAKKWRK
+641 RPELYTKKWRK
-653 ICQRSAGWIDCWAVP
+653 ICQRTSGWIDCWTVP
-668 ILALSIQYV
+668 IVALSIQYV

-698 EILLSPMRIPK
+698 EILLSPMRIPQT
-709 VRKSPVSSWQQ
+709 RKSPNQNWQK
-720 PPEQYSNFDPGTL
+720 PEQYKFDPATL

-740 ELEIGSSVLMAY
+740 ELEIGSSVLMCY

-772 FTDMEQSNVNTK
+772 FTDMEQSNIKTK
-784 EPGATQLNPKDQLLA
+784 DSSTAAPVNPKDQLLV
-799 KEKELANKSISETQA
+799 KDKDLATKSISEVTV
-814 PEEKRKPFDPRLYRP
+814 PEEKQKPFDPRLYRP
-829 LEVMVSVIVHD
+829 LEVIVSVIIHD
-840 IQAHVMKNCNDDDPP
+840 IQAHVMKNCNENDPP
-855 CPVVLIERFGFEMN
+855 CPVVLIERLGFEMN

-876 LQVLVSPSYLLASDC
+876 LQVLVSPSYLITSDTVVR
-891 LQRSQREQ
+891 QNRDK
-899 HINQGHLLL
+899 HINQGHLML

-942 KLTGKLTLPQLVN
+942 KLSGKLTLPQLFN
-955 VVTGLE
+955 VAVGLE
-961 TLILLAIDPEN
+961 TLVLLAVDPEN

-985 GVPSNLCPQ
+985 GVPSNQCPH
-994 TKEEKKYKCP
+994 TKEENKYKCP
-1004 SSEDIK
+1004 SAEDIK

-1052 SGISGLLPSILL
+1052 SGISGLLPSILI
-1064 RLFMLHTTNSS
+1064 RLFMLNAGCTSNMTNSY
-1075 FNTNTTGSNR
+1075 NTNTTGSNR
-1085 SGKVRRAQDQDS
+1085 SGKIRRADQDS
-1097 LKSQEAGGS
+1097 VKSEIY
-1106 HHATHGKPG
+1106 HNTHQPAPHQGKS

-1123 RRDSRE
+1123 QRRDSRDE
-1129 DATRKLRDSF
+1129 SSRKLRDSF
-1139 SEAHAKRTPDTAE
+1139 SECRRPLAYDSE
-1152 LCENWVE
+1152 FFENWVE

-1171 GASALPIPDHELH
+1171 GASALPIPDHKLH

-1195 AKFKRLWFLWS
+1195 VKTKRLWFLWS
-1206 HNGSA
+1206 NTTNANAVG
-1211 LSSGSEISR
+1211 GVVDISR

-1225 GCVFFGS
+1225 GCAFFGS
-1232 NRNGQKFFK
+1232 NRNGLKFFK
-1241 PKAQDVHDNY
+1241 PSAQDLVDNY

-1287 CVSLYDTADFN
+1287 SVYLHDSADFT
-1298 GKGRLYR
+1298 GKGKLYR
-1305 PAGDLRNGSLKKSEL
+1305 PAVAVNGSLKKSDLAGKEL
-1320 CSLPDG
+1320 NSKM
-1326 TRFKIGASGT
+1326 KIGGAST
-1336 GGVEK
+1336 LEK
-1341 PEMSSRN
+1341 DINGR

-1356 PNTLERRSKR
+1356 PNTLERRTKR
-1366 YPCSRQT
+1366 YSTTRQT

-1379 ARLLDSPSKKLQ
+1379 ARLLDSPSKKVLRQ
-1391 MQHEAAAGDTGTGNR
+1391 DSTESQGVVYR
-1406 RGSDSNRL
+1406 RGSDSNKSQNNTL

-1430 DILDDDQEIPDEMS
+1430 EVNVEDELEIPDEMS

-1456 IADIA
+1456 IADINIQNQMPVD
-1461 LHSQGLCDHL
+1461 LTNGDHL
-1471 PREVQRTISLTSEN
+1471 TREVQRTISLTSEN

-1494 EDISNVMSQRGSM
+1494 EDISNMMSQRGSI
-1507 KQRNSANSGSVVLS
+1507 KNHNGSIIFS

-1528 DLSIGAQNENGSHT
+1528 DLSIGNQNENAT
-1542 LPTYRSDLEIHAP
+1542 LSSLNTYRSDLEIHAP
-1555 DGNKT
+1555 EPNTKPLT
-1560 LPKRPQST
+1560 KRPQST

-1573 DARRIHGLATPIRK
+1573 DVRRIHGLATPIRK
-1587 ITNISSRPE
+1587 LTNISSRPE
-1596 YRHFVHDADSRGSS
+1596 YRHFIHDVDSRGSS

-1662 CFNWNGCS
+1662 CFNWTSCS
-1670 FPLGPDV
+1670 FPSGLDV
-1677 FSTPLFHENEDGG
+1677 FSTPLFSENEDGG
-1690 LTYIGSKML
+1690 LTYIGSKMI
-1699 PHFDLYSCWRE
+1699 PHFDLYSSWRE
-1710 IKVVPRYENAT
+1710 IKVVPRYENQT

-1740 SVLLKEEES
+1740 SVLLKEEEN

-1763 LQAEGG
+1763 LQAEG

-1779 KGQLNVFLTPL
+1779 KGQVNIFLTPL

-1798 VEAAIPTIQSM
+1798 VEAAIPTFSNM
-1809 HLLSVVN
+1809 HLLTVVN
-1816 FIHTSC
+1816 YIHSSC
-1822 IAKVNNDN
+1822 IAKVKNDN

-1847 SKRSTTERHLQG
+1847 SKRSTTERNLLG

-1884 KVSITMLQSSIVEE
+1884 KVSITMLQSSIIEE

-1918 FYMEGISTKFHL
+1918 FYIEGVSTKFHL

-1942 IQQTVQSGSSHKKG
+1942 IQQTVQSGNSNKKG

-1964 LLAHLSSQTRP
+1964 LLAHLSSQSRP

-1995 VITLDIGRA
+1995 VITLDVGRA
-2004 HAQLRRLKTEGQS
+2004 HAQLRRLKTESTTGQE
-2017 CAQDSPIIVTAIPEH
+2017 SPIMVTAIPEP

-2042 MPESTGIESIGYIMF
+2042 MTDNTGVDSIGYIMF

-2071 SHFVKSENSKEELA
+2071 SHFEKSENSKEELA
-2085 EMAGAAAGADGGP
+2085 EMAEEGLNELVET
-2098 ATGGFNLNDLVGQA
+2098 ATTTATNNPQIDV
-2112 DGAGGAGAST
+2112 S
-2122 SGDGGAT
+2122 AT
-2129 SKAEA
+2129 SRAEA
-2134 AWRLITKKPP
+2134 AWRLLTKKPP
-2144 TPKTPKASDNA
+2144 TPKTPKEKFQTALENIIVTERPEINSEN
-2155 TGESSSGDQR
+2155 R

-2174 DVEKGASTANNQ
+2174 DVEKGKMNN
-2186 GAANAQ
+2186 GQ
-2192 KSSGTNSKDGY
+2192 KKQEPF
-2203 DKVLSNVKETDK
+2203 DKVANKENDK

-2227 FNFAAPPCVPI
+2227 LNFAAPPCVPI

-2276 MKALHTRQTAGAA
+2276 LKALHSRQTAVTA
-2289 CLMAE
+2289 CLMSDALE
-2294 AMDNEK
+2294 NEK

-2332 YIMQKLV
+2332 FIMQKLV
-2339 LDEGVQRIEPIFR
+2339 LDDGVQKVERIFKQGDI
-2352 QADVPHL
+2352 PHL

-2375 TLYNPILFEHQYK
+2375 SLYNPILFEHQYK
-2388 NKLARPI
+2388 NKLIRPI

-2406 EAENDECE
+2406 EVDDGECE
-2414 GDVEMGAFAGVGENP
+2414 ADNDMGPYAGVGDNP

-2444 RTHIENNQYGGLSYG
+2444 RTHIDSTQFGLG
-2459 NHEAGNQGTA
+2459 FTA
-2469 SQRSTSTSPN
+2469 DDVLHGAHRSTSTSPN
-2479 IHLPRRGLSKVHSK
+2479 IHLTRKGKSIGKGSQ
-2493 ASNYSHGNSSR
+2493 YSHGNSSR

-2513 SGLVEK
+2513 SGLVDK
-2519 QVPEFEYGALQEGS
+2519 QVPEIEYGALQEGS
-2533 LSSTNSVNKYWLD
+2533 LSSTNSVNKFWLGSD
-2546 AGNNKEDFYFWMAKQ
+2546 NQKEDLYFWMAKQ
-2561 QDNKKK
+2561 QDNNKKK
-2567 EHFAAKEHARPAPP
+2567 DNFAKEEILRPTPVNKIP
-2581 KMAGHSGQTRSGIMQ
+2581 GQTQSRQGIMQ

-2620 QMINKFSNA
+2620 QMVNKFQNA
-2629 DISSLENLGT
+2629 DISSLENFGT
-2639 NMSLIGT
+2639 NLSLIGT

-2659 GDKKNSA
+2659 GDKNKN
-2666 QKPAKMSKKSN
+2666 KPTKLPSKKSN
-2677 GGRASIMMD
+2677 GRPSIMMD

-2694 VGVELEVLKMSDGM
+2694 VGIELEVLKMSDGM

-2723 MKKHTSTVINFSLNV
+2723 LKKHTSTVINFSINI

-2752 LHQIC
+2752 LHQIT

-2762 VKDAQNEFHD
+2762 VKDAQQEFHD
-2772 QPELSKKSQTK
+2772 QPDISKKSNAK
-2783 DECSLA
+2783 DEYSLA
-2789 SEPTDILPFNS
+2789 SEPNDIMPFGS
-2800 VSERFG
+2800 VSDRFA
-2806 HGENYS
+2806 HNENSS
-2812 DERYDKFNETM
+2812 DERYDKFNEMMTM
-2823 PTMPARPRP
+2823 NHNSSGKMRGTS
-2832 GGLGPII
+2832 GLGPLI
-2839 QLTPSPNAKNRPQSF
+2839 QLTPSPSAKNRPQSF

-2882 RDSPTMSLHEQH
+2882 RDSPTTSVSEHHMFKMSL
-2894 ILKMATESK
+2894 ESK
-2903 ASLNGACATSVSG
+2903 QSLNGACATSVSG
-2916 DYQNTLTKAGM
+2916 DYNTITKNGFNNLIS
-2927 PTSMAP
+2927 PL
-2933 MLETPNCW
+2933 LETPNCW

-2950 YGTMPETKTVVQRS
+2950 YGTMPETKTVQQRI
-2964 SLNEHKSKQAGFAN
+2964 SLTNEKKAFNYNRQDTRN
-2978 DEDDLASAPTPLP
+2978 DDDDLTCAPTPLP
-2991 QHREMLL
+2991 QHKELF
-2998 VDGPSQERTRL
+2998 DSISQERTRL

-3030 LESEITTLN
+3030 LEAEITTLN
-3039 STATWRKK
+3039 GSATWRKK

-3064 MIVLLEGVAPSQQTV
+3064 MIVLLEGVAPNQQTV
-3079 VKVTVGKS
+3079 VKVTIGKS
-3087 QTLYSSLSK
+3087 QTLYSSLTK
-3096 RGKDKNSGLLSI
+3096 RGRDKNSGLLSI
-3108 GAVNID
+3108 GPVNID

-3132 LSSTLQELRVKRN
+3132 LSSTLQELRVGRN
-3145 SGRSTLRSHTAEEPE
+3145 SGRTTSRSHNLDEPE
-3160 SPFHARHSGGA
+3160 SPFHSRNSG
-3171 SSGAGVASEMRERTV
+3171 SNMDSKEKPQQQNRKFNTQTK
-3186 SGGGGGG
+3186 
-3193 VGGGGAFHQQTQQAA
+3193 QQTQ
-3208 RRAAH
+3208 
-3213 MAQSKTGTASQHQNG
+3213 QNG

-3259 MNHVSSMGVTGQR
+3259 MNHVSSTGVSGNR

-3289 IQNEMNLPSEACIGL
+3289 IQVRNEMNLPSEACIAL
-3304 PPVHVLAE
+3304 PPVHVSAE
-3312 YIPDHRQDHTEN
+3312 YVPEHRQEDNDHV
-3324 IEGIVLRQ
+3324 EGVVLRQ

-3382 PLWTEESGDSASGV
+3382 PLWSEDSDSGSV

-3414 IQLTATTPCS
+3414 IQLTATTPCN

-3435 LQLSNRVKNLGDLS
+3435 LHLSNRVKNLGEGND
-3449 NRKLFFKAHIDF
+3449 RKMFGKAHIDF
-3461 NLSLGQI
+3461 NLSLGQL

-3505 KELILLTLKRPLVYV
+3505 KELILLTLKRPLVYI

-3545 RANLCH
+3545 RANLSY
-3551 EHVQH
+3551 EN
-3556 SQYGQYSG
+3556 
-3564 AGSAFAQQQPNPQV
+3564 AQQTQQQV
-3578 FDRVAFGQIASSN
+3578 FDRVAFGQFSNIAGSN

-3602 DMGICLPLK
+3602 DMGICLPLN
-3611 QVNTTTFG
+3611 QVANSWG
-3619 SRSYQDFDAKGAVV
+3619 SRSYQDFEPKGAVV

-3639 IISACNSGALVS
+3639 IISACNSGSLVS

-3667 TNLDDWKPNN
+3667 TTLDDWKPNHN
-3677 GEPIMNVCVVSE
+3677 EPIMNVCVVSE
-3689 GTFEVCSRTTAA
+3689 GTYEVCSRTTAA
-3701 KKGENAKWLLNVKWQ
+3701 KKMENAKWLLNVKWQ

-3723 LDVNIGK
+3723 LDINIGK
-3730 QLSSLGHTLTMLTGF
+3730 HLSSLGHTLTMLTGF
-3745 EEDETQMES
+3745 EEEETNLES
-3754 PDSDEGDQSCRDTFV
+3754 PDSDEGEQATRDTFG
-3769 RRRGD
+3769 RRRE
-3774 FDNLPAFV
+3774 FENLPSFV

-3813 GASHNT
+3813 GATHNT
-3819 VAHEERRLQELQAIC
+3819 IAHEERRLQELQAIC

-3845 WKRPSLRRSL
+3845 WRRPSMRRSMRTSQRSISFIGSHRDHIEDGIAT
-3855 KNYSRSH
+3855 YS
-3862 SYIGAG
+3862 
-3868 PPGSVGSVG
+3868 
-3877 MPQSLD
+3877 
-3883 NGSYAGRRLDTI
+3883 GRRLDPI

-3905 STPASCHSRS
+3905 STPVSGHSRS
-3915 ASLKQSGG
+3915 ASLKTNP
-3923 GGGSV
+3923 
-3928 AGVGRGLNA
+3928 AN
-3937 LGRVTFTEAMRQTS
+3937 RVTFSETMRQTS
-3951 LPNADTDTETAD
+3951 LPNNADSDDEPQSTNSQEAPTDTP
-3963 NELDW
+3963 
-3968 RGDITPS
+3968 PS
-3975 EIDVDG
+3975 EIDIDG
-3981 TSVEMRRKHG
+3981 TSVEMRRKHQYQ
-3991 HNQKQPEPNIDFELD
+3991 QKQQEPNIDFELD

-4016 VLHTKDTGEERAQGY
+4016 VLHTKETTDDKLFV
-4031 GGSSGAAPASSVKSH
+4031 SGPTSVKTH

-4051 IGNDWGSPT
+4051 IGYDWGSPT

-4070 LRYNANALLADLTI
+4070 LRYNPSNAAMLSDLTI

-4092 KLHYQSRTLAEQL
+4092 KLHYQSKTVENIIEVNRSTS
-4105 TGEQQV
+4105 TDSH
-4111 PHSRRMGSKR
+4111 HSTFSGANRRMSSKR
-4121 ATLSAWMTLQSIP
+4121 AALFAWMTLQSIP

-4154 PARQPS
+4154 PTKAEQS
-4160 SVPPTPSHNAGVN
+4160 SGSQTPANNPVN

-4230 SEEENTGNLGHSGH
+4230 ADEDNQNPLETNNTNTSTTAGEKDKDKT
-4244 PEQPL
+4244 PQ
-4249 PTGGLSVTGCLADFN
+4249 GGLSVTGCLADFN
-4264 VFIFHPY
+4264 VYIFHPY
-4271 GGKKTSKET
+4271 GGKKTNIKEA
-4280 QFSPLSDSERKDS
+4280 QFSPLTDSERKDS

-4307 CRKVYIEPLPSSK
+4307 CRKVYIEPSTTSSAK
-4320 RSLDQSRAVIRFSTI
+4320 RPIDQSKAVVRFSTI

-4368 LFLGDLSVHQ
+4368 LFLGDLSVQ
-4378 QQQQQQQQQGDAST
+4378 QSNDTEHNLG
-4392 PVTPTPSED
+4392 TPTTPKDGTRTKTPDTTKSPAD
-4401 ASRAKDKMR
+4401 AFYTRDK
-4410 LDFDAQPS
+4410 LKLNFDSNNQTTPTS
-4418 QQQLGHFGAVRKLK
+4418 STGATRKLK

-4438 SAESSGTPPS
+4438 SNESSSTPPS

-4461 FAVNFTKLNVQMNI
+4461 FAVNFTKLNVQMNM
-4475 GNVCGNV
+4475 GNVMGNV

-4487 DFRSDGRLSIGSTGY
+4487 DFQSDGRLSIGSTGY
-4502 KNMYA
+4502 KNMYI
-4507 GIYLGGSALD
+4507 GIYLGGSSLD

-4528 VNKINKRFHIKEEAG
+4528 VNKINTRFHIKEESG
-4543 MEPYH
+4543 VEPYH
-4548 TMGLSFMAMELRLDY
+4548 TMGLSFMALELRLDY

-4576 SAAMKDEWRTAAQAA
+4576 SAAMKDEWKTSLQQQGGNISPPHDNTAPKAI
-4591 AAPSHGKDQARAL
+4591 

-4611 TWDQLQIMI
+4611 SWDQLQIMI
-4620 SKSTTADLLKMYFKL
+4620 SKSTTADLLKMYYKL

-4650 SSLEPRLQDRSASI
+4650 SSLEPRLHERNASM
-4664 KRRQQFKK
+4664 KRRQRREHKK
-4672 KAAGNGEL
+4672 SINGASEASGVDL
-4680 AAPVQIQG
+4680 S
-4688 LIGENTDA
+4688 NTDA

-4702 QKPLA
+4702 QKPLEMVA
-4707 HAVGL
+4707 GL
-4712 VVPSLV
+4712 VVPTLV
-4718 TRLPRHGNVLGGTVE
+4718 TRLPRNGNVLGGSVE
-4733 LRGQNISL
+4733 LHGNNISL

-4755 LFSLRSPSINFAT
+4755 LFSLKSPFINFTT
-4768 EARQV
+4768 EAHQDSNSR
-4773 DDEVL
+4773 EVF

-4788 QTTEVQ
+4788 QTSEV

-4800 MAIVSRIS
+4800 MAIVSRIT
-4808 RNIIFPPQF
+4808 RNIVFPPQF

-4844 EREIASNSI
+4844 DREIASNSI
-4853 ERTRASGSSSASKA
+4853 ERARGASSTSSSKS
-4867 QEHNH
+4867 QD
-4872 NREVI
+4872 REVI

-4883 QLHFKTEHKQGPT
+4883 HLHFKTEHKQGPT
-4896 TPEPSENKPE
+4896 TPLQTADTKPE
-4906 VLCSFITEFDDHI
+4906 VVCSFTTEFDDHI

-4936 SYVTEKEKVIGAQ
+4936 SYVKEKEKVVGAQ
-4949 SARAASPNLSQKANL
+4949 SVRAASPNLSQNIRHQL
-4964 KPYLTEEILKE
+4964 KPYVSEEITKE
-4975 KKAGASNTNLTAHGQ
+4975 QQMQQQQQQQSSTTSSASNTLSSKHASSQNLDVNQLTAN
-4990 QMSASKSSLDP
+4990 M
-5001 LQGGSHSS
+5001 
-5009 LSSTAANVTGATGTT
+5009 
-5024 TNTTTT
+5024 TTTT
-5030 TTTGATAATTSGTG
+5030 THLTNSNHNLNNDTKDSSSKTSSNININSQNSSNT
-5044 TGNATATAAS
+5044 NITATNANANDNKPASNNQGAAAS
-5054 TSSST
+5054 TNNP
-5059 ATATGAT
+5059 AE
-5066 GSTHDTTDGK
+5066 DD
-5076 QPPENAP
+5076 N
-5083 PSFDLESFVRDWR
+5083 DLESFFRDWR

-5103 HLEPTVRLLSWA
+5103 HLEPTVRILYWA
-5115 GKSIEPYGVDY
+5115 GKSIEPYGIDY

-5161 QLLLMVRENKMEQR
+5161 QLLSIIRENKQEPAVKNNKN
-5175 DGGSGS
+5175 S
-5181 GSGSSKQQNHRPP
+5181 N
-5194 TN
+5194 

>member
-1 MEALEVVEET
+1 MEMVVEE
-11 SDDSFPL
+11 SDNNF
-18 GFPEV
+18 GFPEA
-23 GTWNST
+23 GNWNNTS
-29 HNVAFN
+29 HIPLEN
-35 DMNLDARM
+35 MKIDAPM
-43 IWLLASLLTTITW
+43 IWLLCSLLTSITW

-66 VIGMLI
+66 LVGVFI
-72 TKIANRWFIKGA
+72 TKIVNRWYIKGA

-104 FVYITYDYTV
+104 FVYITFDYSV
-114 RAQDGYFIFR
+114 RVQDGYFIFR

-149 NGYELHIY
+149 NGFELHTY

-162 YDTLEKTFG
+162 YDQLEKTFG
-171 LEPSLLIPTDV
+171 LKPSLLIPTDNLT
-182 ASNEERNKLKEHH
+182 AEERSKLKEHT
-195 MNLENARQSQRIQNV
+195 MNMENARQSKRESV
-210 KNSEAMQATTWRDL
+210 KNSEAMKATTWRDL
-224 IPVIKIDIC
+224 IPVIKMDIC

-254 ARCTYSTKPAVCRLD
+254 AHCTYSTKPAVCRLD
-269 HFMHFVK
+269 NFMHFVK
-276 AKVENAKVLFC
+276 ANIENAKVMFA
-287 PSPKYTGLIDEPP
+287 PSPKYTGLVDEPP

-311 SNQMDLYFYMDEPG
+311 CNQMELYFYMDEPG
-325 VVPEQ
+325 VVPEE
-330 PVQIVLPNGD
+330 PVLIILANGD
-340 VVEPSPPVWGINAR
+340 VVEPSPPVWGINIK

-369 QRDHLYKYFY
+369 QRDHLFKFFY
-379 PSDWKEAEVT
+379 PPDWQEMKVT
-389 PTPQPGE
+389 PTPKPGE

-406 LCVLNEATID
+406 LCVLSEATID
-416 ILFSKEKETN
+416 ILFSKDKETN

-441 IPWVTQP
+441 IPWVTHS
-448 DGYTSKIQGQLFHVE
+448 DGYMSKIQGQLFHVE
-463 ATTSLQYRSLAEFES
+463 ATTSLQYRSLAELES
-478 LEYKVRIHYPTK
+478 LEYKVRIHYPTR

-497 NISLSGCKTSAFIVY
+497 SIALTGCKATAFIVY

-518 QDLIEDWANK
+518 QDLIEDWASK
-528 ARPDILSFVPYTC
+528 ARPDILAFVPYTC
-541 NFSIRLNEFEILML
+541 KFNILLNEFELLTL

-576 CGDVFEMSFALPFD
+576 CGDVFDMSFALPFD

-615 EVSTVRPIVLAID
+615 EVSSTRPIVLAID
-628 ENARLLTREGKLI
+628 ENARLLTRGGKVKS
-641 RRPELYAKKWRK
+641 RPELYTKKWRK
-653 ICQRSAGWIDCWAVP
+653 ICQRSAGWIDCWTVP
-668 ILALSIQYV
+668 IVALSIQYV

-709 VRKSPVSSWQQ
+709 IRKSPVSNWQK
-720 PPEQYSNFDPGTL
+720 PEQHKFDPATL
-733 PADHVTV
+733 AADQVTV
-740 ELEIGSSVLMAY
+740 ELEIGSSVLMCY

-772 FTDMEQSNVNTK
+772 FTDMEQSNVQLKESNT
-784 EPGATQLNPKDQLLA
+784 TSTTTNPKDQLLS
-799 KEKELANKSISETQA
+799 KEKDMATKSISEVTV
-814 PEEKRKPFDPRLYRP
+814 PEEKQKPFDPRLYRP
-829 LEVMVSVIVHD
+829 LEVIVSLIIHD
-840 IQAHVMKNCNDDDPP
+840 IQAHIMKNCNENDPP

-876 LQVLVSPSYLLASDC
+876 LQVLVSPSYLITSD
-891 LQRSQREQ
+891 LVVRPNRDK

-942 KLTGKLTLPQLVN
+942 KLSGKLTLPQLCN
-955 VVTGLE
+955 VVVGLE
-961 TLILLAIDPEN
+961 TLVLLAVDPEN

-985 GVPSNLCPQ
+985 GVPSNQCPH
-994 TKEEKKYKCP
+994 TKEENKYKCP
-1004 SSEDIK
+1004 SAEDIK
-1010 YKMTRVSVD
+1010 YKMTRVSID

-1032 HAWISPIRLAN
+1032 HAWVSPIRLAN

-1064 RLFMLHTTNSS
+1064 RLFMHNGSSYSNLTNSY
-1075 FNTNTTGSNR
+1075 NTNTTGSNR
-1085 SGKVRRAQDQDS
+1085 SGKMRRSEQDS
-1097 LKSQEAGGS
+1097 IKSEQQQS
-1106 HHATHGKPG
+1106 QHNIGKP

-1123 RRDSRE
+1123 QRRDSRE
-1129 DATRKLRDSF
+1129 ESNRKLRDSF
-1139 SEAHAKRTPDTAE
+1139 SECKRAYETE
-1152 LCENWVE
+1152 FFENWIE

-1171 GASALPIPDHELH
+1171 GASALPIPDHKLH
-1184 LVQHNFLREHD
+1184 IVQHNFLREHD
-1195 AKFKRLWFLWS
+1195 AKYKRLWFLWNANS
-1206 HNGSA
+1206 SNATPA
-1211 LSSGSEISR
+1211 LPPSTGTEISR

-1225 GCVFFGS
+1225 GCAFFGS
-1232 NRNGQKFFK
+1232 NRNGLKFFK
-1241 PKAQDVHDNY
+1241 PSAQDIQDNY

-1256 FIINNNKDFGFGE
+1256 FIINNNKDYGFGE

-1287 CVSLYDTADFN
+1287 SVALHDSADFN
-1298 GKGRLYR
+1298 GKGKHYW
-1305 PAGDLRNGSLKKSEL
+1305 PAVELRNGSLKKSEL
-1320 CSLPDG
+1320 CSKDVGGKL
-1326 TRFKIGASGT
+1326 KIGNAI
-1336 GGVEK
+1336 
-1341 PEMSSRN
+1341 EMPDINGR
-1348 KSRESIGS
+1348 KSRESTGS
-1356 PNTLERRSKR
+1356 PNTLERRNKR
-1366 YPCSRQT
+1366 YSYSTASRQT

-1379 ARLLDSPSKKLQ
+1379 ARLLDSPSKKVVRQDSNESQLQ
-1391 MQHEAAAGDTGTGNR
+1391 VAFR
-1406 RGSDSNRL
+1406 RGSDTTKSQSQNNTL

-1430 DILDDDQEIPDEMS
+1430 EADVEDELEIPDEMS

-1456 IADIA
+1456 IADLPLQTQLSNETA
-1461 LHSQGLCDHL
+1461 LTNGGDHL
-1471 PREVQRTISLTSEN
+1471 TREVQRTISLTSEN

-1494 EDISNVMSQRGSM
+1494 EDISNVMSQGGSI
-1507 KQRNSANSGSVVLS
+1507 KNRNGSIILS

-1528 DLSIGAQNENGSHT
+1528 DLSIGAQNENAGLT
-1542 LPTYRSDLEIHAP
+1542 LSTYRSDLEIHAP
-1555 DGNKT
+1555 ESKT

-1568 TELNE
+1568 TEL
-1573 DARRIHGLATPIRK
+1573 
-1587 ITNISSRPE
+1587 
-1596 YRHFVHDADSRGSS
+1596 VDSRGSS

-1662 CFNWNGCS
+1662 CFNWTACA
-1670 FPLGPDV
+1670 FPSGPDV
-1677 FSTPLFHENEDGG
+1677 FSTPMFHENEDGG
-1690 LTYIGSKML
+1690 LTYIGSKMV
-1699 PHFDLYSCWRE
+1699 PHFDLYACWRE
-1710 IKVVPRYENAT
+1710 IKVVPRYENTT

-1763 LQAEGG
+1763 LQAEG

-1779 KGQLNVFLTPL
+1779 KGQVNVFLTPL
-1790 LLEGLQRM
+1790 MLEGLQRM
-1798 VEAAIPTIQSM
+1798 VEASIPTISSL

-1816 FIHTSC
+1816 HIHASC
-1822 IAKVNNDN
+1822 IAKVQNDN

-1847 SKRSTTERHLQG
+1847 SKRSTTERNLQG

-1884 KVSITMLQSSIVEE
+1884 KVSITMLQSSIIEE

-1918 FYMEGISTKFHL
+1918 FYIEGVSTKFHL

-1942 IQQTVQSGSSHKKG
+1942 IQQTVQSGNSHKKG

-1975 DNVQGEPIL
+1975 DNIQGEPIL

-1995 VITLDIGRA
+1995 VITLDVGRA
-2004 HAQLRRLKTEGQS
+2004 HAQLRRLKTESS
-2017 CAQDSPIIVTAIPEH
+2017 CVQESPIIVTAIPEH

-2037 FECLK
+2037 FELVK
-2042 MPESTGIESIGYIMF
+2042 MPESTGGVDGIGYIMF

-2071 SHFVKSENSKEELA
+2071 SHFEKSENTKEELA
-2085 EMAGAAAGADGGP
+2085 EIAES
-2098 ATGGFNLNDLVGQA
+2098 ATEAVGIVRGVNISDLVS
-2112 DGAGGAGAST
+2112 GASADI
-2122 SGDGGAT
+2122 SAT

-2144 TPKTPKASDNA
+2144 TPKTPKEKFQTAL
-2155 TGESSSGDQR
+2155 ESIIVPERTESMSENR
-2165 KSTPKPPDE
+2165 KSTTKPQADE
-2174 DVEKGASTANNQ
+2174 EQEKGRNN
-2186 GAANAQ
+2186 GKEPFEQ
-2192 KSSGTNSKDGY
+2192 KTP
-2203 DKVLSNVKETDK
+2203 NVKETEK
-2215 TSSCVIELKSVW
+2215 NSSCVIELKSVW

-2262 MNPSNRLAIKIVAL
+2262 MNPSNRLAIKIVSL
-2276 MKALHTRQTAGAA
+2276 MRALHTRQTAIAA
-2289 CLMAE
+2289 CLMAD
-2294 AMDNEK
+2294 ALDNEK
-2300 IQRNPK
+2300 IKRSPK

-2339 LDEGVQRIEPIFR
+2339 LDEGVQKVEQIFK
-2352 QADVPHL
+2352 QSDVPHL
-2359 NTLRQGII
+2359 NTLRQGVI

-2395 NVTFSFPQNEE
+2395 NVTFSFPQQEE
-2406 EAENDECE
+2406 ECDDAECE
-2414 GDVEMGAFAGVGENP
+2414 GEADMGAYAGVGDNP

-2444 RTHIENNQYGGLSYG
+2444 RNHIDTSQFGMGFAN
-2459 NHEAGNQGTA
+2459 EASLHGA
-2469 SQRSTSTSPN
+2469 AQRSNSTSPN
-2479 IHLPRRGLSKVHSK
+2479 IHSTRKG
-2493 ASNYSHGNSSR
+2493 
-2504 SSIQMLPII
+2504 IQMLPII

-2533 LSSTNSVNKYWLD
+2533 LSSSNSVNKFWL
-2546 AGNNKEDFYFWMAKQ
+2546 GPENQKEDLYFWMAKQ
-2561 QDNKKK
+2561 QENKKK
-2567 EHFAAKEHARPAPP
+2567 ENSVEKEIIRPAPVKVP
-2581 KMAGHSGQTRSGIMQ
+2581 GVGHTRGGILQ

-2620 QMINKFSNA
+2620 QMINKFANA
-2629 DISSLENLGT
+2629 DISSLENFGT
-2639 NMSLIGT
+2639 NLSLIGT

-2659 GDKKNSA
+2659 GDKKNKCS
-2666 QKPAKMSKKSN
+2666 KLNKKSN
-2677 GGRASIMMD
+2677 GTGRQSIMMD

-2694 VGVELEVLKMSDGM
+2694 VGVELEVLKKSDGM

-2723 MKKHTSTVINFSLNV
+2723 LKKHTSTVINLSLNI
-2738 RFISQQVNMPLLRL
+2738 RYISQQVNMPLLRL
-2752 LHQIC
+2752 LHQIT

-2762 VKDAQNEFHD
+2762 VKEAQNEFHQ
-2772 QPELSKKSQTK
+2772 QPDLTRKSHAK

-2789 SEPTDILPFNS
+2789 SEPNDIAPFGS
-2800 VSERFG
+2800 VSDRFA
-2806 HGENYS
+2806 HAENSS
-2812 DERYDKFNETM
+2812 DERYDKFNEMISMTH
-2823 PTMPARPRP
+2823 PIGGRVRPS
-2832 GGLGPII
+2832 GIGPLI
-2839 QLTPSPNAKNRPQSF
+2839 QLTPSPNARNRPSSF

-2876 SSSSPL
+2876 ANSSPL
-2882 RDSPTMSLHEQH
+2882 RDSPTTSVGEQH
-2894 ILKMATESK
+2894 IFKLSLESK

-2916 DYQNTLTKAGM
+2916 DYNTITKNGFSDIQ
-2927 PTSMAP
+2927 P
-2933 MLETPNCW
+2933 LLQTPNCW
-2941 KTIYHLLEL
+2941 KTIYNLLEL
-2950 YGTMPETKTVVQRS
+2950 YGTMPETKTVQRS
-2964 SLNEHKSKQAGFAN
+2964 SMSNEAHDAAKYGVKKTPVGGYMRQDTRN
-2978 DEDDLASAPTPLP
+2978 DEDDATSAPTPLP
-2991 QHREMLL
+2991 QHREL
-2998 VDGPSQERTRL
+2998 VETLSQEKTRL
-3009 IVFGVAKIHKTRLL
+3009 VVFGVAKIHKTRLM

-3030 LESEITTLN
+3030 LEAEITTLN
-3039 STATWRKK
+3039 GSATWRKK

-3057 TGQVGRA
+3057 TGQVGRT
-3064 MIVLLEGVAPSQQTV
+3064 MIVLLEGVAPNQQTV
-3079 VKVTVGKS
+3079 VKVTVGKC
-3087 QTLYSSLSK
+3087 QTLYSSLTK

-3108 GAVNID
+3108 GPVNIE

-3132 LSSTLQELRVKRN
+3132 LSSTLQELRVGRN
-3145 SGRSTLRSHTAEEPE
+3145 SGRSASRTHNPDEPE
-3160 SPFHARHSGGA
+3160 SPYHS
-3171 SSGAGVASEMRERTV
+3171 
-3186 SGGGGGG
+3186 
-3193 VGGGGAFHQQTQQAA
+3193 
-3208 RRAAH
+3208 RAAGKNVDAKEKTQPQQQPKKKH
-3213 MAQSKTGTASQHQNG
+3213 VPPHKLPAQQNG
-3228 LLQPLVMQFNVL
+3228 LLQPLVMQFNIL
-3240 LQSLSINAALLPS
+3240 LHSLSINAALLPS

-3259 MNHVSSMGVTGQR
+3259 MNCVSSTGVTGNR

-3289 IQNEMNLPSEACIGL
+3289 IQNEMNLPSEACIAL
-3304 PPVHVLAE
+3304 PPVHVSAE
-3312 YIPDHRQDHTEN
+3312 YIPEHRQEETERV
-3324 IEGIVLRQ
+3324 EGIILRR

-3382 PLWTEESGDSASGV
+3382 PLWSEDSVDTASV

-3435 LQLSNRVKNLGDLS
+3435 LHLSNRVKNLGEGND
-3449 NRKLFFKAHIDF
+3449 RKMFGKAHIDF

-3505 KELILLTLKRPLVYV
+3505 KELVLLKLKRPLLYI

-3545 RANLCH
+3545 RANLNY
-3551 EHVQH
+3551 EN
-3556 SQYGQYSG
+3556 SQT
-3564 AGSAFAQQQPNPQV
+3564 
-3578 FDRVAFGQIASSN
+3578 FDRVAFGQISNIAASN

-3602 DMGICLPLK
+3602 DMGICVPLN
-3611 QVNTTTFG
+3611 QPANPWST
-3619 SRSYQDFDAKGAVV
+3619 RSFHDFESKGAVV

-3639 IISACNSGALVS
+3639 IISACNSGSLVS

-3667 TNLDDWKPNN
+3667 TTLDDWKPNAN
-3677 GEPIMNVCVVSE
+3677 EPIMNVCVVSE
-3689 GTFEVCSRTTAA
+3689 GTYEVCSRTTAA
-3701 KKGENAKWLLNVKWQ
+3701 KKMENAKWLLNVKWQ

-3723 LDVNIGK
+3723 LDINIGK

-3745 EEDETQMES
+3745 EEDDTNMES
-3754 PDSDEGDQSCRDTFV
+3754 PDSDEGDHSCRDTYV
-3769 RRRGD
+3769 RRRE
-3774 FDNLPAFV
+3774 FDNLPSFV

-3845 WKRPSLRRSL
+3845 WKRPSLRRPMKTS
-3855 KNYSRSH
+3855 SRSY
-3862 SYIGAG
+3862 SFIGSSGNREPADDSLMPG
-3868 PPGSVGSVG
+3868 P
-3877 MPQSLD
+3877 
-3883 NGSYAGRRLDTI
+3883 YTGRRLDPI

-3905 STPASCHSRS
+3905 STPVSGHSRS
-3915 ASLKQSGG
+3915 ASLKTCP
-3923 GGGSV
+3923 
-3928 AGVGRGLNA
+3928 AN
-3937 LGRVTFTEAMRQTS
+3937 RVTFSESMRQTS
-3951 LPNADTDTETAD
+3951 LPNADTDSED
-3963 NELDW
+3963 IDW
-3968 RGDITPS
+3968 RTQEGHGESTPS
-3975 EIDVDG
+3975 EMDIDG
-3981 TSVEMRRKHG
+3981 TSVEMRKKHG
-3991 HNQKQPEPNIDFELD
+3991 YQQKQQEPNIDFELD

-4016 VLHTKDTGEERAQGY
+4016 VLHTKESTEDRLVL
-4031 GGSSGAAPASSVKSH
+4031 SGPTTVKTH

-4051 IGNDWGSPT
+4051 LGNDWGSPT

-4070 LRYNANALLADLTI
+4070 LRYNTSSNAMLSDLTI

-4092 KLHYQSRTLAEQL
+4092 KLHYQSRTMNDLADN
-4105 TGEQQV
+4105 TRSVSGESH
-4111 PHSRRMGSKR
+4111 HSTARRMGSKR
-4121 ATLSAWMTLQSIP
+4121 ASLFAWMTLQSIP

-4154 PARQPS
+4154 PTK
-4160 SVPPTPSHNAGVN
+4160 VPDLGGAQTPSANPVN
-4173 LDILPANY
+4173 LDILPTNY

-4230 SEEENTGNLGHSGH
+4230 GDEEPVQQEHALDKTTV
-4244 PEQPL
+4244 EKDKM

-4264 VFIFHPY
+4264 VYIFHPY
-4271 GGKKTSKET
+4271 GGKKTNVKEA

-4293 LSINVEFVKFHITR
+4293 LSINVEFVKFQLTR
-4307 CRKVYIEPLPSSK
+4307 CRKVYVEPAVMSK
-4320 RSLDQSRAVIRFSTI
+4320 RAVDQSRAVIRFSTI

-4368 LFLGDLSVHQ
+4368 LFLGDLSMQHMA
-4378 QQQQQQQQQGDAST
+4378 GTEPATPTGTPSTPKDASGSSGACKI
-4392 PVTPTPSED
+4392 PGYECAKSPAE
-4401 ASRAKDKMR
+4401 AFYGKDKMR
-4410 LDFDAQPS
+4410 LDFDSQTSS
-4418 QQQLGHFGAVRKLK
+4418 QQQSSHTGAVRKLRS
-4432 NLGKSS
+4432 LGKSS
-4438 SAESSGTPPS
+4438 SADSSSTPPS

-4461 FAVNFTKLNVQMNI
+4461 FAVNFTKLNVQMNM
-4475 GNVCGNV
+4475 GNVMGNV

-4487 DFRSDGRLSIGSTGY
+4487 DFQSDGRLSIGSTGY
-4502 KNMYA
+4502 KNMYI
-4507 GIYLGGSALD
+4507 GIYLGGSSLD

-4528 VNKINKRFHIKEEAG
+4528 VNKINTRFHIKEESG
-4543 MEPYH
+4543 VEPYH
-4548 TMGLSFMAMELRLDY
+4548 TIRLSFMALELRLDY

-4576 SAAMKDEWRTAAQAA
+4576 SAAMKDEWKTSINALTTTDYGGSAVTVGVHTTK
-4591 AAPSHGKDQARAL
+4591 PRAI

-4611 TWDQLQIMI
+4611 SWDQLQIMI
-4620 SKSTTADLLKMYFKL
+4620 SKSTTADLLKMYYKL

-4650 SSLEPRLQDRSASI
+4650 SSLEPRLHERNASM
-4664 KRRQQFKK
+4664 KRRQNRDKK
-4672 KAAGNGEL
+4672 KATTNG
-4680 AAPVQIQG
+4680 AADPVAAN
-4688 LIGENTDA
+4688 LPDLSNTDA

-4702 QKPLA
+4702 QKPLEQA
-4707 HAVGL
+4707 IGL
-4712 VVPSLV
+4712 VVPTLV
-4718 TRLPRHGNVLGGTVE
+4718 TRLPRNGNVLGGTVE
-4733 LRGQNISL
+4733 LHGNNISL

-4755 LFSLRSPSINFAT
+4755 LFSLKSPSINFAT
-4768 EARQV
+4768 EAHQAQDTHDV
-4773 DDEVL
+4773 F

-4794 QQQNHS
+4794 QQNHS
-4800 MAIVSRIS
+4800 MAIVSRIT

-4829 NSEIDAVDR
+4829 NSEIDSVDR
-4838 FPILEC
+4838 FPILERD
-4844 EREIASNSI
+4844 REIASNSI
-4853 ERTRASGSSSASKA
+4853 ERTRAAGASASSSSKT

-4883 QLHFKTEHKQGPT
+4883 QLNFKTEHRQGAS
-4896 TPEPSENKPE
+4896 TPEPTETKPE

-4936 SYVTEKEKVIGAQ
+4936 SYVKEKEKVIGAQ
-4949 SARAASPNLSQKANL
+4949 SVRAASPNLSQNLRSQL
-4964 KPYLTEEILKE
+4964 KPYVTDEILKDAN
-4975 KKAGASNTNLTAHGQ
+4975 KASSSSNSGINSATNLAAASNTSINVSNNTLDQ
-4990 QMSASKSSLDP
+4990 SSL
-5001 LQGGSHSS
+5001 HSIS
-5009 LSSTAANVTGATGTT
+5009 NSKTNVAAAFCVDTKDAATFASTSPSTSTAAAVGGL
-5024 TNTTTT
+5024 
-5030 TTTGATAATTSGTG
+5030 TSP
-5044 TGNATATAAS
+5044 TGNTS
-5054 TSSST
+5054 TS
-5059 ATATGAT
+5059 
-5066 GSTHDTTDGK
+5066 
-5076 QPPENAP
+5076 NAANGGGGTNGNP
-5083 PSFDLESFVRDWR
+5083 IDLESFVRDWR

-5115 GKSIEPYGVDY
+5115 GKSIEPYGIDY
-5126 ILNKLGFSHARTTIP
+5126 ILNKLGFAHARTTIP

-5161 QLLLMVRENKMEQR
+5161 QLLTMVRENKVENAPK
-5175 DGGSGS
+5175 SK
-5181 GSGSSKQQNHRPP
+5181 SSK
-5194 TN
+5194 

>member
-1 MEALEVVEET
+1 MEMVVEE
-11 SDDSFPL
+11 SDNNF
-18 GFPEV
+18 GFPEA
-23 GTWNST
+23 GNWNNTS
-29 HNVAFN
+29 HIPLEN
-35 DMNLDARM
+35 MKIDAPM
-43 IWLLASLLTTITW
+43 IWLLCSLLTSITW

-66 VIGMLI
+66 LVGVFI
-72 TKIANRWFIKGA
+72 TKIVNRWYIKGA

-104 FVYITYDYTV
+104 FVYITFDYSV
-114 RAQDGYFIFR
+114 RVQDGYFIFR

-149 NGYELHIY
+149 NGFELHTY

-162 YDTLEKTFG
+162 YDQLEKTFG
-171 LEPSLLIPTDV
+171 LKPSLLIPTDNLT
-182 ASNEERNKLKEHH
+182 AEERSKLKEHT
-195 MNLENARQSQRIQNV
+195 MNMENARQSKRESV
-210 KNSEAMQATTWRDL
+210 KNSEAMKATTWRDL
-224 IPVIKIDIC
+224 IPVIKMDIC

-254 ARCTYSTKPAVCRLD
+254 AHCTYSTKPAVCRLD
-269 HFMHFVK
+269 NFMHFVK
-276 AKVENAKVLFC
+276 ANIENAKVMFA
-287 PSPKYTGLIDEPP
+287 PSPKYTGLVDEPP

-311 SNQMDLYFYMDEPG
+311 CNQMELYFYMDEPG
-325 VVPEQ
+325 VVPEE
-330 PVQIVLPNGD
+330 PVLIILANGD
-340 VVEPSPPVWGINAR
+340 VVEPSPPVWGINIK

-369 QRDHLYKYFY
+369 QRDHLFKFFY
-379 PSDWKEAEVT
+379 PPDWQEMKVT
-389 PTPQPGE
+389 PTPKPGE

-406 LCVLNEATID
+406 LCVLSEATID
-416 ILFSKEKETN
+416 ILFSKDKETN

-441 IPWVTQP
+441 IPWVTHS

-463 ATTSLQYRSLAEFES
+463 ATTSLQYRSLAELES
-478 LEYKVRIHYPTK
+478 LEYKVRIHYPTR

-497 NISLSGCKTSAFIVY
+497 SIALTGCKATAFIVY

-518 QDLIEDWANK
+518 QDLIEDWASK
-528 ARPDILSFVPYTC
+528 ARPDILAFVPYTC
-541 NFSIRLNEFEILML
+541 KFNILLNEFELLTL

-576 CGDVFEMSFALPFD
+576 CGDVFDMSFALPFD

-615 EVSTVRPIVLAID
+615 EVSSTRPIVLAID
-628 ENARLLTREGKLI
+628 ENARLLTRGGKVKS
-641 RRPELYAKKWRK
+641 RPELYTKKWRK
-653 ICQRSAGWIDCWAVP
+653 ICQRSAGWIDCWTVP
-668 ILALSIQYV
+668 IVALSIQYV

-709 VRKSPVSSWQQ
+709 IRKSPVSNWQK
-720 PPEQYSNFDPGTL
+720 PEQHKFDPATL
-733 PADHVTV
+733 AADQVTV
-740 ELEIGSSVLMAY
+740 ELEIGSSVLMCY
-752 GNVLRNFINLKEN
+752 GNVLRDFINLKEN

-772 FTDMEQSNVNTK
+772 FTDMEQSNVQLK
-784 EPGATQLNPKDQLLA
+784 ESNSTSTTTNPKDQLLS
-799 KEKELANKSISETQA
+799 KEKDMATKSISEVTV
-814 PEEKRKPFDPRLYRP
+814 PEEKQKPFDPRLYRP
-829 LEVMVSVIVHD
+829 LEVIVSLIIHD
-840 IQAHVMKNCNDDDPP
+840 IQAHIMKNCNENDPP

-876 LQVLVSPSYLLASDC
+876 LQVLVSPSYLITSD
-891 LQRSQREQ
+891 LVVRPNRDK

-942 KLTGKLTLPQLVN
+942 KLSGKLTLPQLCN
-955 VVTGLE
+955 VVVGLE
-961 TLILLAIDPEN
+961 TLVLLAVDPEN

-985 GVPSNLCPQ
+985 GVPSNQCPH
-994 TKEEKKYKCP
+994 TKEENKYKCP
-1004 SSEDIK
+1004 SAEDIK
-1010 YKMTRVSVD
+1010 YKMTRVSID

-1032 HAWISPIRLAN
+1032 HAWVSPIRLAN

-1064 RLFMLHTTNSS
+1064 RLFMHNGSSYSNLTNSY
-1075 FNTNTTGSNR
+1075 NTNTTGSNR
-1085 SGKVRRAQDQDS
+1085 SGKMRRSEQDS
-1097 LKSQEAGGS
+1097 IKSEQQQS
-1106 HHATHGKPG
+1106 QHNIGKP

-1123 RRDSRE
+1123 QRRDSRE
-1129 DATRKLRDSF
+1129 ESNRKLRDSF
-1139 SEAHAKRTPDTAE
+1139 SECKRAYETE
-1152 LCENWVE
+1152 FFENWIE

-1171 GASALPIPDHELH
+1171 GASALPIPDHKLH
-1184 LVQHNFLREHD
+1184 IVQHNFLREHD
-1195 AKFKRLWFLWS
+1195 AKYKRLWFLWNANS
-1206 HNGSA
+1206 SNATPA
-1211 LSSGSEISR
+1211 LPPSTGTEISR

-1225 GCVFFGS
+1225 GCAFFGS
-1232 NRNGQKFFK
+1232 NRNGLKFFK
-1241 PKAQDVHDNY
+1241 PSAQDIQDNY

-1256 FIINNNKDFGFGE
+1256 FIINNNKDYGFGE

-1287 CVSLYDTADFN
+1287 SVALHDSADFN
-1298 GKGRLYR
+1298 GKGKHYW
-1305 PAGDLRNGSLKKSEL
+1305 PAVELRNGSLKKSEL
-1320 CSLPDG
+1320 CSKDVGGKL
-1326 TRFKIGASGT
+1326 KIGNAI
-1336 GGVEK
+1336 
-1341 PEMSSRN
+1341 EMPDINGR
-1348 KSRESIGS
+1348 KSRESTGS
-1356 PNTLERRSKR
+1356 PNTLERRNKR
-1366 YPCSRQT
+1366 YSYSTASRQT

-1379 ARLLDSPSKKLQ
+1379 ARLLDSPSKKVLRQDSNESQLQ
-1391 MQHEAAAGDTGTGNR
+1391 VAFR
-1406 RGSDSNRL
+1406 RGSDTTKSQSQNNTL

-1430 DILDDDQEIPDEMS
+1430 EADVEDELEIPDEMS

-1456 IADIA
+1456 IADLPLQTQLSNETA
-1461 LHSQGLCDHL
+1461 LTNGGDHL
-1471 PREVQRTISLTSEN
+1471 TREVQRTISLTSEN

-1494 EDISNVMSQRGSM
+1494 EDISNVMSQGGSI
-1507 KQRNSANSGSVVLS
+1507 KNRNGSIILS

-1528 DLSIGAQNENGSHT
+1528 DLSIGAQNENAGLT
-1542 LPTYRSDLEIHAP
+1542 LSTYRSDLEIHAP
-1555 DGNKT
+1555 ESKT

-1573 DARRIHGLATPIRK
+1573 DVRRIHGLATPIRK
-1587 ITNISSRPE
+1587 LTNISSRPE
-1596 YRHFVHDADSRGSS
+1596 YRHFIHDVDSRGSS

-1662 CFNWNGCS
+1662 CFNWTACA
-1670 FPLGPDV
+1670 FPSGPDV
-1677 FSTPLFHENEDGG
+1677 FSTPMFHENEDGG
-1690 LTYIGSKML
+1690 LTYIGSKMV
-1699 PHFDLYSCWRE
+1699 PHFDLYACWRE
-1710 IKVVPRYENAT
+1710 IKVVPRYENTT

-1763 LQAEGG
+1763 LQAEG

-1779 KGQLNVFLTPL
+1779 KGQVNVFLTPL
-1790 LLEGLQRM
+1790 MLEGLQRM
-1798 VEAAIPTIQSM
+1798 VEASIPTISSL

-1816 FIHTSC
+1816 HIHASC
-1822 IAKVNNDN
+1822 IAKVQNDN

-1847 SKRSTTERHLQG
+1847 SKRSTTERNLQG

-1884 KVSITMLQSSIVEE
+1884 KVSITMLQSSIIEE

-1918 FYMEGISTKFHL
+1918 FYIEGVSTKFHL

-1942 IQQTVQSGSSHKKG
+1942 IQQTVQSGNSHKKG

-1975 DNVQGEPIL
+1975 DNIQGEPIL

-1995 VITLDIGRA
+1995 VITLDVGRA
-2004 HAQLRRLKTEGQS
+2004 HAQLRRLKTESS
-2017 CAQDSPIIVTAIPEH
+2017 CVQESPIIVTAIPEH

-2037 FECLK
+2037 FELVK
-2042 MPESTGIESIGYIMF
+2042 MPESTGGVDGVGYIMF

-2071 SHFVKSENSKEELA
+2071 SHFEKSENTKEELA
-2085 EMAGAAAGADGGP
+2085 EIAES
-2098 ATGGFNLNDLVGQA
+2098 ATEAVGIVRGVNISDLVG
-2112 DGAGGAGAST
+2112 GASADI
-2122 SGDGGAT
+2122 SAT

-2144 TPKTPKASDNA
+2144 TPKTPKEKFQTAL
-2155 TGESSSGDQR
+2155 ESIIVPERTESMSENR
-2165 KSTPKPPDE
+2165 KSTTKPQVDE
-2174 DVEKGASTANNQ
+2174 EQEKGKNN
-2186 GAANAQ
+2186 GKEPFEQ
-2192 KSSGTNSKDGY
+2192 KTP
-2203 DKVLSNVKETDK
+2203 NVKETEK
-2215 TSSCVIELKSVW
+2215 NSSCVIELKSVW

-2262 MNPSNRLAIKIVAL
+2262 MNPSNRLAIKIVSL
-2276 MKALHTRQTAGAA
+2276 MRALHTRQTAIAA
-2289 CLMAE
+2289 CLMAD
-2294 AMDNEK
+2294 ALDNDK
-2300 IQRNPK
+2300 IKRSPK

-2339 LDEGVQRIEPIFR
+2339 LDEGVQKVEQIFK
-2352 QADVPHL
+2352 QSDVPHL
-2359 NTLRQGII
+2359 NTLRQGVI

-2395 NVTFSFPQNEE
+2395 NVTFSFPQQEE
-2406 EAENDECE
+2406 ECDDAECE
-2414 GDVEMGAFAGVGENP
+2414 GEADMGAYAGVGDNP
-2429 EESENALLLGQTQHH
+2429 EENTSQFGMGFAN
-2444 RTHIENNQYGGLSYG
+2444 
-2459 NHEAGNQGTA
+2459 EASLHGA
-2469 SQRSTSTSPN
+2469 AQRSNSTSPN
-2479 IHLPRRGLSKVHSK
+2479 IHSTRKGKALSKC
-2493 ASNYSHGNSSR
+2493 SNISHGNSSR

-2533 LSSTNSVNKYWLD
+2533 LSSSNSVNKFWL
-2546 AGNNKEDFYFWMAKQ
+2546 GPENQKEDLYFWMAKQ
-2561 QDNKKK
+2561 QENKKK
-2567 EHFAAKEHARPAPP
+2567 DNSVEKEIIRPAPVKVP
-2581 KMAGHSGQTRSGIMQ
+2581 GVGHTRGGILQ

-2620 QMINKFSNA
+2620 QMINKFANA
-2629 DISSLENLGT
+2629 DISSLENFGT
-2639 NMSLIGT
+2639 NLSLIGT

-2659 GDKKNSA
+2659 GDKKNKCS
-2666 QKPAKMSKKSN
+2666 KLNKKSN
-2677 GGRASIMMD
+2677 GTGRQTIMMD

-2694 VGVELEVLKMSDGM
+2694 VGVELEVLKKSDGM

-2723 MKKHTSTVINFSLNV
+2723 LKKHTSTVINLSLNI
-2738 RFISQQVNMPLLRL
+2738 RYISQQVNMPLLRL
-2752 LHQIC
+2752 LHQIT

-2762 VKDAQNEFHD
+2762 VKEAQNEFHQ
-2772 QPELSKKSQTK
+2772 QPDLTRRSHAK

-2789 SEPTDILPFNS
+2789 SEPNDIAPFGS
-2800 VSERFG
+2800 VSDRFA
-2806 HGENYS
+2806 HAENSS
-2812 DERYDKFNETM
+2812 DERYDKFNEMISMTH
-2823 PTMPARPRP
+2823 PIGGRVRPS
-2832 GGLGPII
+2832 GIGPLI
-2839 QLTPSPNAKNRPQSF
+2839 QLTPSPNARNRPSSF

-2876 SSSSPL
+2876 ANSSPL
-2882 RDSPTMSLHEQH
+2882 RDSPTTSVGEQH
-2894 ILKMATESK
+2894 MFKLSLESK

-2916 DYQNTLTKAGM
+2916 DYNTITKNGFSDIQ
-2927 PTSMAP
+2927 P
-2933 MLETPNCW
+2933 LLQTPNCW
-2941 KTIYHLLEL
+2941 KTIYNLLEL
-2950 YGTMPETKTVVQRS
+2950 YGTMPETKTVQRS
-2964 SLNEHKSKQAGFAN
+2964 SMSNEAHDAAKYGVKKTPVGGYMRQDTRN
-2978 DEDDLASAPTPLP
+2978 DEDDATSAPTPLP
-2991 QHREMLL
+2991 QHREL
-2998 VDGPSQERTRL
+2998 VETLSQEKTRL
-3009 IVFGVAKIHKTRLL
+3009 VVFGVAKIHKTRLM

-3030 LESEITTLN
+3030 LEAEITTLN
-3039 STATWRKK
+3039 GSATWRKK

-3057 TGQVGRA
+3057 TGQVGRT
-3064 MIVLLEGVAPSQQTV
+3064 MIVLLEGVAPNQQTV
-3079 VKVTVGKS
+3079 VKVTVGKC
-3087 QTLYSSLSK
+3087 QTLYSSLTK

-3108 GAVNID
+3108 GPVNIE

-3132 LSSTLQELRVKRN
+3132 LSSTLQELRVGRN
-3145 SGRSTLRSHTAEEPE
+3145 SGRSASRTHNPDEPE
-3160 SPFHARHSGGA
+3160 SPYHS
-3171 SSGAGVASEMRERTV
+3171 
-3186 SGGGGGG
+3186 
-3193 VGGGGAFHQQTQQAA
+3193 
-3208 RRAAH
+3208 RAASKNVDAKEKTQPQQQPKKKH
-3213 MAQSKTGTASQHQNG
+3213 VPPHKVPAQQNG
-3228 LLQPLVMQFNVL
+3228 LLQPLVMQFNIL
-3240 LQSLSINAALLPS
+3240 LHSLSINAALLPS

-3259 MNHVSSMGVTGQR
+3259 MNCVSSTGVTGNR

-3289 IQNEMNLPSEACIGL
+3289 IQVRNEMNLPSEACIAL
-3304 PPVHVLAE
+3304 PPVHVSAE
-3312 YIPDHRQDHTEN
+3312 YIPEHRQEETERV
-3324 IEGIVLRQ
+3324 EGIILRR

-3382 PLWTEESGDSASGV
+3382 PLWSEDSVDTASV

-3435 LQLSNRVKNLGDLS
+3435 LHLSNRVKNLGEGND
-3449 NRKLFFKAHIDF
+3449 RKMFGKAHIDF

-3505 KELILLTLKRPLVYV
+3505 KELVLLKLKRPLLYI

-3545 RANLCH
+3545 RANLSY
-3551 EHVQH
+3551 EN
-3556 SQYGQYSG
+3556 SQT
-3564 AGSAFAQQQPNPQV
+3564 
-3578 FDRVAFGQIASSN
+3578 FDRVAFGQISNIAASN

-3602 DMGICLPLK
+3602 DMGICVPLN
-3611 QVNTTTFG
+3611 QPANPWST
-3619 SRSYQDFDAKGAVV
+3619 RSFHDFESKGAVV

-3639 IISACNSGALVS
+3639 IISACNSGSLVS

-3667 TNLDDWKPNN
+3667 TTLDDWKPNAN
-3677 GEPIMNVCVVSE
+3677 EPIMNVCVVSE
-3689 GTFEVCSRTTAA
+3689 GTYEVCSRTTAA
-3701 KKGENAKWLLNVKWQ
+3701 KKMENAKWLLNVKWQ

-3723 LDVNIGK
+3723 LDINIGK

-3745 EEDETQMES
+3745 EEDDTNMES
-3754 PDSDEGDQSCRDTFV
+3754 PDSDEGDHSCRDTYV
-3769 RRRGD
+3769 RRRE
-3774 FDNLPAFV
+3774 FDNLPSFV

-3845 WKRPSLRRSL
+3845 WKRPSLRRPMKTS
-3855 KNYSRSH
+3855 SRSY
-3862 SYIGAG
+3862 SFIGSSGNREPADDSLMPG
-3868 PPGSVGSVG
+3868 P
-3877 MPQSLD
+3877 
-3883 NGSYAGRRLDTI
+3883 YTGRRLDPI

-3905 STPASCHSRS
+3905 STPVSGHSRS
-3915 ASLKQSGG
+3915 ASLKTCP
-3923 GGGSV
+3923 
-3928 AGVGRGLNA
+3928 AN
-3937 LGRVTFTEAMRQTS
+3937 RVTFSESMRQTS
-3951 LPNADTDTETAD
+3951 LPNADTDSED
-3963 NELDW
+3963 IDW
-3968 RGDITPS
+3968 RTQEGHGESTPS
-3975 EIDVDG
+3975 EMDIDG
-3981 TSVEMRRKHG
+3981 TSVEMRKKHG
-3991 HNQKQPEPNIDFELD
+3991 YPQKQQEPNIDFELD

-4016 VLHTKDTGEERAQGY
+4016 VLHTKESTEDRLVL
-4031 GGSSGAAPASSVKSH
+4031 SGPTTVKTH

-4051 IGNDWGSPT
+4051 LGNDWGSPT

-4070 LRYNANALLADLTI
+4070 LRYNTSSNAMLSDLTI

-4092 KLHYQSRTLAEQL
+4092 KLHYQSRTMNDLADN
-4105 TGEQQV
+4105 TRSVSGESH
-4111 PHSRRMGSKR
+4111 HSTARRMGSKR
-4121 ATLSAWMTLQSIP
+4121 ASLFAWMTLQSIP

-4154 PARQPS
+4154 PTK
-4160 SVPPTPSHNAGVN
+4160 VPDLGGAQTPSANPVN
-4173 LDILPANY
+4173 LDILPTNY

-4230 SEEENTGNLGHSGH
+4230 GDEEPAQQEHALDKTTV
-4244 PEQPL
+4244 EKDKM

-4264 VFIFHPY
+4264 VYIFHPY
-4271 GGKKTSKET
+4271 GGKKTNVKEA

-4293 LSINVEFVKFHITR
+4293 LSINVEFVKFQLTR
-4307 CRKVYIEPLPSSK
+4307 CRKVYVEPAVMSK
-4320 RSLDQSRAVIRFSTI
+4320 RAVDQSRAVIRFSTI

-4368 LFLGDLSVHQ
+4368 LFLGDLSMQHMA
-4378 QQQQQQQQQGDAST
+4378 GTEPATPTGTPSTPRDASGSSGACKIPGYECAKS
-4392 PVTPTPSED
+4392 PVE
-4401 ASRAKDKMR
+4401 AFYGKDKMR
-4410 LDFDAQPS
+4410 LDFDSQTSP
-4418 QQQLGHFGAVRKLK
+4418 QQQSSHTGAVRKLRS
-4432 NLGKSS
+4432 LGKSS
-4438 SAESSGTPPS
+4438 SADSSSTPPS

-4461 FAVNFTKLNVQMNI
+4461 FAVNFTKLNVQMNM
-4475 GNVCGNV
+4475 GNVMGNV

-4487 DFRSDGRLSIGSTGY
+4487 DFQSDGRLSIGSTGY
-4502 KNMYA
+4502 KNMYI
-4507 GIYLGGSALD
+4507 GIYLGGSSLD

-4528 VNKINKRFHIKEEAG
+4528 VNKINTRFHIKEESG
-4543 MEPYH
+4543 VEPYH
-4548 TMGLSFMAMELRLDY
+4548 TIRLSFMALELRLDY

-4576 SAAMKDEWRTAAQAA
+4576 SAAMKDEWKTSINALTTTDYGGSAVTVGVHTTK
-4591 AAPSHGKDQARAL
+4591 PRAI

-4611 TWDQLQIMI
+4611 SWDQLQIMI
-4620 SKSTTADLLKMYFKL
+4620 SKSTTADLLKMYYKL

-4650 SSLEPRLQDRSASI
+4650 SSLEPRLHERNASM
-4664 KRRQQFKK
+4664 KRRQNRDKK
-4672 KAAGNGEL
+4672 KATTNG
-4680 AAPVQIQG
+4680 AADPVAAN
-4688 LIGENTDA
+4688 LPDLSNTDA

-4702 QKPLA
+4702 QKPLEQA
-4707 HAVGL
+4707 IGL
-4712 VVPSLV
+4712 VVPTLV
-4718 TRLPRHGNVLGGTVE
+4718 TRLPRNGNVLGGTVE
-4733 LRGQNISL
+4733 LHGNNISL

-4755 LFSLRSPSINFAT
+4755 LFSLKSPSINFAT
-4768 EARQV
+4768 EAHQAQDTHDV
-4773 DDEVL
+4773 F

-4794 QQQNHS
+4794 QQNHS
-4800 MAIVSRIS
+4800 MAIVSRIT

-4829 NSEIDAVDR
+4829 NSEIDSVDR
-4838 FPILEC
+4838 FPILERD
-4844 EREIASNSI
+4844 REIASNSI
-4853 ERTRASGSSSASKA
+4853 ERTRAAGASASSSSKT

-4883 QLHFKTEHKQGPT
+4883 QLNFKTEHRQGAS
-4896 TPEPSENKPE
+4896 TPEPTETKPE

-4936 SYVTEKEKVIGAQ
+4936 SYVKEKEKVIGAQ
-4949 SARAASPNLSQKANL
+4949 SVRAASPNLSQNLRSQL
-4964 KPYLTEEILKE
+4964 KPYVTDEILKDAN
-4975 KKAGASNTNLTAHGQ
+4975 KASSSSNSGINSATNLAASSNTSINISNNTLDQ
-4990 QMSASKSSLDP
+4990 SSL
-5001 LQGGSHSS
+5001 HSIS
-5009 LSSTAANVTGATGTT
+5009 NSKTNVAAAFCVDTKDAATFASTSPSTSTAAAVGGL
-5024 TNTTTT
+5024 
-5030 TTTGATAATTSGTG
+5030 TSP
-5044 TGNATATAAS
+5044 TGNTS
-5054 TSSST
+5054 TS
-5059 ATATGAT
+5059 
-5066 GSTHDTTDGK
+5066 
-5076 QPPENAP
+5076 NAANGGGGTNGNP
-5083 PSFDLESFVRDWR
+5083 IDLESFVRDWR

-5115 GKSIEPYGVDY
+5115 GKSIEPYGIDY
-5126 ILNKLGFSHARTTIP
+5126 ILNKLGFAHARTTIP

-5161 QLLLMVRENKMEQR
+5161 QLLTMVRENKV
-5175 DGGSGS
+5175 DNAPKSK
-5181 GSGSSKQQNHRPP
+5181 SSK
-5194 TN
+5194 